1 METFLLNLL
10 KTSLLGSLA
19 ILAMLVL
26 KPLWRE
32 RYRAKT
38 RCWLWLALAAF
49 LLLPVDFSVKNA
61 PVQAAPPKDYTL
73 FVGTDKT
80 AIQSTDNLFG
90 DMAEKSGQ
98 SPAQVRDTIIQ
109 RPVTN
114 PEQKTTRYIP
124 VTTILFYGYLAGA
137 AAFLLYQGVSYA
149 LFRRTVR
156 RWKRDVSRADYAA
169 MLSDTARDLGV
180 SAPEMIVCEA
190 ISTPAVTGLLRPRLL
205 LPHERYDV
213 QELRYILRHELCHLK
228 RRDML
233 LKLVLLAANAMH
245 WFNPVVYLMLRQ
257 ADEDIELA
265 CDSAATDGL
274 ELPERAAYSR
284 TLLAAVQ
291 SSVRALPATTCF
303 GGTVERLKR
312 RITNVLGAQ
321 KKRGLGVVALVLALT
336 LTAGCAISWGER
348 AQKNDDPFADKSY
361 TVDILL
367 YEAPAFTDGF
377 TDGTYPSFRTTTNT
391 AGEKYVTLCDAW
403 GSTSIYGPMEEY
415 TLEKQSFYALFG
427 STKAS
432 PVDDLIQNNKSAWSG
447 HCEEASDGQPNQ
459 VYLLKQ
465 KDGSVY
471 LGLAGDYEE
480 DGSELF
486 CSVFRLNEQV
496 NPIYASM
503 DDYAAACVED
513 LKKGTMTY
521 SVSENNDYASRSIED
536 TVADVRVTQLEQAD
550 SLGNLSPDGTV
561 LELWYFQYEMKPT
574 NEAGMQIDV
583 IGGQELTD
591 DGYLNENWTHYL
603 TVLHYTYG
611 EKTGYQVIGT
621 YTGNDGL
628 WYNGC
633 SYSGEEKYYLHD
645 FYVDYAGLDLP
656 KMFIPDLL
664 NDTAA
669 DGYGRAN
676 QCEARLISGDG
687 SYYFYAPITAWA
699 CNPGTEFWYSR
710 YDTGSYFNAKK
721 LEQSLD
727 EAKAEWESTGA
738 KAEKTDAGWRFVTHE
753 GMSNTIVTL
762 FDAPDG
768 TCYEV
773 TTHWTFDG
781 STEENQWGWNRDR
794 AVEGEAVILQAMVN
808 SFRTSKILF
817 TDGSPNGSE
826 SSDPAPDDTAFQADL
841 QLASNGGAS
850 WLSLNTDGMAVGGHD
865 PKDSAPTVLLDT
877 CDYKEYDPSESSPS
891 GSAVPPGGG
900 NPLALCLS
908 LSNSA
913 RFTFYEGSD
922 FMLYQHGDTRYY
934 KVSSY
939 GDYATIF
946 DAMLAWYNK
955 TPDKEATFESDLVLA
970 SNAATVD
977 ILAFCP
983 ASGES
988 GSHAPLL
995 TGYSVALDSYE
1006 YKPIDK
1012 PKNLDGL
1019 DSVELW
1025 PHNAQATCL
1034 IFYKG
1039 TNTVKYVSGKS
1050 ERYYRAVGDFS
1061 IVDNDGRTLY
1071 DLMRVWYDTA
1081 EYSDMLTSD
1090 VRAQSKSFSWQEAA
1104 QNWAN
1109 AYYGTQKEVTSGSI
1123 YKFTWLNVT
1132 VNPAEETTQ
1141 AKRKAGEIDD
1151 NTYCFAVRVE
1161 FTAESANALQSAMAG
1176 NTVKCENPAAPKDA
1190 YEFYRCCTI
1199 QLRDDGRWYGT
1210 ELGTGWLCAI
1220 PKKEGLPPPFFAV
1233 FQRRAG
1239 KSTGTS
1245 QRYVV

>member
-32 RYRAKT
+32 RYRAKA

-80 AIQSTDNLFG
+80 TIQSTDNLFG

-190 ISTPAVTGLLRPRLL
+190 ISTPAVTGLLRPQLL
-205 LPHERYDV
+205 LPHEHYDV

-265 CDSAATDGL
+265 CDSAATDDL
-274 ELPERAAYSR
+274 DRAERAAYSR

-336 LTAGCAISWGER
+336 LTAGCAVSWGER
-348 AQKNDDPFADKSY
+348 AQKNDDPFADKAY

-377 TDGTYPSFRTTTNT
+377 TDGTYPTFHTSTNSS
-391 AGEKYVTLCDAW
+391 GEKYLSLCDAW

-465 KDGSVY
+465 KDGTVY
-471 LGLAGDYEE
+471 VGLAGDYEE

-486 CSVFRLNEQV
+486 CSVFRLNEQTH
-496 NPIYASM
+496 PIYASM

-521 SVSENNDYASRSIED
+521 SVSENNEYASRSIED

-574 NEAGMQIDV
+574 NEAGAQINIV
-583 IGGQELTD
+583 GGQELTD

-611 EKTGYQVIGT
+611 EKTGYQIIGT
-621 YTGNDGL
+621 SMSNDGL

-633 SYSGEEKYYLHD
+633 SYGVDLKYYLHD
-645 FYVDYAGLDLP
+645 FYIDYAGLDLP
-656 KMFIPDLL
+656 KMYIPDLVDGL
-664 NDTAA
+664 VE
-669 DGYGRAN
+669 DGYGHGN
-676 QCEARLISGDG
+676 SVEGRLVSD
-687 SYYFYAPITAWA
+687 STYNFCYYYVPITGWA
-699 CNPGTEFWYSR
+699 CSPGTDYWYSR
-710 YDTGSYFNAKK
+710 YDTGSYFSVKK
-721 LEQSLD
+721 LERGIND
-727 EAKAEWESTGA
+727 AKAEWESTGVTG
-738 KAEKTDAGWRFVTHE
+738 EKVDTGCWRYVTHE

-762 FDAPDG
+762 FAGPNN
-768 TCYEV
+768 TTYEV
-773 TTHWTFDG
+773 EIHWLFDG
-781 STEENQWGWNRDR
+781 STEENQWGWNHDR
-794 AVEGEAVILQAMVN
+794 AVEEEAVILQAMVKHFTIN
-808 SFRTSKILF
+808 GGIYF
-817 TDGSPNGSE
+817 TDGSSDSE
-826 SSDPAPDDTAFQADL
+826 SPADTAFLTDL
-841 QLASNGGAS
+841 QLAANGGIESLTLFPAATSSIISPREPVSTEGSELHVDLSNYGYSSTSEPENISLLNHIRIDLKGDSQS
-850 WLSLNTDGMAVGGHD
+850 WF
-865 PKDSAPTVLLDT
+865 
-877 CDYKEYDPSESSPS
+877 ESYQ
-891 GSAVPPGGG
+891 GG
-900 NPLALCLS
+900 NVIGYCAENRP
-908 LSNSA
+908 
-913 RFTFYEGSD
+913 TE
-922 FMLYQHGDTRYY
+922 YY
-934 KVSSY
+934 
-939 GDYATIF
+939 
-946 DAMLAWYNK
+946 
-955 TPDKEATFESDLVLA
+955 
-970 SNAATVD
+970 
-977 ILAFCP
+977 LAF
-983 ASGES
+983 
-988 GSHAPLL
+988 
-995 TGYSVALDSYE
+995 
-1006 YKPIDK
+1006 
-1012 PKNLDGL
+1012 
-1019 DSVELW
+1019 
-1025 PHNAQATCL
+1025 
-1034 IFYKG
+1034 
-1039 TNTVKYVSGKS
+1039 
-1050 ERYYRAVGDFS
+1050 GDF
-1061 IVDNDGRTLY
+1061 GKYATLY
-1071 DLMRVWYDTA
+1071 DVILEWYHSAQSGTEPSDASSATTTNAVSRDSLIKAADSYVDLGGYLWYTA
-1081 EYSDMLTSD
+1081 DGKFYRWHEGGSVETLRELPYNDVTDQPAIATLAVEYDQVALRWHIGGATTGTTMLELYGADGKRTMELDGSAPFAISGNTIVKLRSFPPTTGNLLLSTDGGKTWSGLGDADWFYGSVTEDSSGSTSYALADLTIRDGYVYTTAVYDIDHQKTSD
-1090 VRAQSKSFSWQEAA
+1090 PL
-1104 QNWAN
+1104 
-1109 AYYGTQKEVTSGSI
+1109 VTHS
-1123 YKFTWLNVT
+1123 
-1132 VNPAEETTQ
+1132 
-1141 AKRKAGEIDD
+1141 
-1151 NTYCFAVRVE
+1151 VRV
-1161 FTAESANALQSAMAG
+1161 NL
-1176 NTVKCENPAAPKDA
+1176 K
-1190 YEFYRCCTI
+1190 
-1199 QLRDDGRWYGT
+1199 
-1210 ELGTGWLCAI
+1210 TGAQEILD
-1220 PKKEGLPPPFFAV
+1220 
-1233 FQRRAG
+1233 
-1239 KSTGTS
+1239 
-1245 QRYVV
+1245 

>member
-49 LLLPVDFSVKNA
+49 LLLPIDFSVKNA

-137 AAFLLYQGVSYA
+137 AAFLLYQGLSYA

-156 RWKRDVSRADYAA
+156 RWKRDVARADYAA

-228 RRDML
+228 RRDMIF
-233 LKLVLLAANAMH
+233 KLVLLAANAMH

-321 KKRGLGVVALVLALT
+321 KKRGLGIVALVLALT
-336 LTAGCAISWGER
+336 LTAGCAVSWGN
-348 AQKNDDPFADKSY
+348 KNELSDPFGKSY
-361 TVDILL
+361 TIADIVYIGVEPDDTFRENAANAELL
-367 YEAPAFTDGF
+367 LRPDAQSMTLTWTDRYKWDCTAAGSFEMTEENFDRYFDGSAFEAADNPSGWQESDMSAAKLRRENANTWCFTTSSPPDGM
-377 TDGTYPSFRTTTNT
+377 TDY
-391 AGEKYVTLCDAW
+391 LC
-403 GSTSIYGPMEEY
+403 
-415 TLEKQSFYALFG
+415 
-427 STKAS
+427 
-432 PVDDLIQNNKSAWSG
+432 
-447 HCEEASDGQPNQ
+447 
-459 VYLLKQ
+459 LLQQ
-465 KDGSVY
+465 KDGTLY
-471 LGLAGDYEE
+471 LAMGYYPDSKQTAPHCFHTL
-480 DGSELF
+480 
-486 CSVFRLNEQV
+486 FRLAEKAV
-496 NPIYASM
+496 PIYASM

-536 TVADVRVTQLEQAD
+536 TVADVRVTQLEQGD

-574 NEAGMQIDV
+574 NEAGVQIDV

-611 EKTGYQVIGT
+611 EQTGYQVIGT
-621 YTGNDGL
+621 SMSNDGL

-633 SYSGEEKYYLHD
+633 GYGVDLKYYLHD

-656 KMFIPDLL
+656 KMYIPDLVDGL
-664 NDTAA
+664 VE
-669 DGYGRAN
+669 DGYGHGN
-676 QCEARLISGDG
+676 SVEGRLVSG
-687 SYYFYAPITAWA
+687 STYNFCYYYVPITGWA
-699 CNPGTEFWYSR
+699 CSPGTDYWYSR
-710 YDTGSYFNAKK
+710 YDTGSYFSVKK
-721 LEQSLD
+721 LERGIND
-727 EAKAEWESTGA
+727 AKAEWESTGVTG
-738 KAEKTDAGWRFVTHE
+738 EKVDTGCWRYVTHE

-762 FDAPDG
+762 FAGPNN
-768 TCYEV
+768 TTYEV
-773 TTHWTFDG
+773 EIHWLFDG
-781 STEENQWGWNRDR
+781 STEENQWGWNHDR
-794 AVEGEAVILQAMVN
+794 AVEEEAVILQAMVKHFTIN
-808 SFRTSKILF
+808 GGIYF
-817 TDGSPNGSE
+817 TDGSSDSE
-826 SSDPAPDDTAFQADL
+826 SPADTAFLTDL
-841 QLASNGGAS
+841 QLASNGGIESLTLFPAATSSIISPREPVSTEGSELHVDLSNYGYSSTSEPENISLLNHIRIDLKGDSQS
-850 WLSLNTDGMAVGGHD
+850 WF
-865 PKDSAPTVLLDT
+865 
-877 CDYKEYDPSESSPS
+877 ESYQ
-891 GSAVPPGGG
+891 GG
-900 NPLALCLS
+900 NVIGYCAENRP
-908 LSNSA
+908 
-913 RFTFYEGSD
+913 TE
-922 FMLYQHGDTRYY
+922 YY
-934 KVSSY
+934 
-939 GDYATIF
+939 
-946 DAMLAWYNK
+946 
-955 TPDKEATFESDLVLA
+955 
-970 SNAATVD
+970 
-977 ILAFCP
+977 LAF
-983 ASGES
+983 
-988 GSHAPLL
+988 
-995 TGYSVALDSYE
+995 
-1006 YKPIDK
+1006 
-1012 PKNLDGL
+1012 
-1019 DSVELW
+1019 
-1025 PHNAQATCL
+1025 
-1034 IFYKG
+1034 
-1039 TNTVKYVSGKS
+1039 
-1050 ERYYRAVGDFS
+1050 GDF
-1061 IVDNDGRTLY
+1061 GKYATLY
-1071 DLMRVWYDTA
+1071 DVILEWYHSAQSGTKPSDASSTTTTNAVSRDSLIKAADSYVDLGGYLWYTAGGKFCRWHEGGSVETVCDLPLDYDTPVSA
-1081 EYSDMLTSD
+1081 SLSTQDNRILMNYHIGGAIMGSFITDLYDTDGKKLSSINGYNAIAISGDIVVITDHFMPTPNNMSISYDCGKTFTEFGDKDWFYGSALTED
-1090 VRAQSKSFSWQEAA
+1090 
-1104 QNWAN
+1104 
-1109 AYYGTQKEVTSGSI
+1109 GTYVTSVNSSLEIRDGYVYTTAVYDINHEKSDDP
-1123 YKFTWLNVT
+1123 LVT
-1132 VNPAEETTQ
+1132 H
-1141 AKRKAGEIDD
+1141 
-1151 NTYCFAVRVE
+1151 AVRI
-1161 FTAESANALQSAMAG
+1161 SI
-1176 NTVKCENPAAPKDA
+1176 K
-1190 YEFYRCCTI
+1190 
-1199 QLRDDGRWYGT
+1199 
-1210 ELGTGWLCAI
+1210 TGAQEILD
-1220 PKKEGLPPPFFAV
+1220 
-1233 FQRRAG
+1233 
-1239 KSTGTS
+1239 
-1245 QRYVV
+1245 

>member
-49 LLLPVDFSVKNA
+49 LLLPIDFSVKNA

-156 RWKRDVSRADYAA
+156 RWKRDVARADYASL
-169 MLSDTARDLGV
+169 LSDTVRDLGV

-321 KKRGLGVVALVLALT
+321 KKRGLGIVALVLALT
-336 LTAGCAISWGER
+336 LTAGCAVSWGER

-361 TVDILL
+361 TVDTLL
-367 YEAPAFTDGF
+367 YEAPGFTDGF
-377 TDGTYPSFRTTTNT
+377 TDGAYPTFRTATNP
-391 AGEKYVTLCDAW
+391 AGEKYVTMFNDLGYAL
-403 GSTSIYGPMEEY
+403 IYGPMEEY
-415 TLEKQSFYALFG
+415 KLEKQSFYALFG
-427 STKAS
+427 NTRDAS
-432 PVDDLIQNNKSAWSG
+432 PVDDLMQHNKSAWTG
-447 HCEEASDGQPNQ
+447 YCEEAKDSQPYQ
-459 VYLLKQ
+459 AYLLEQ
-465 KDGSVY
+465 EDGTIY
-471 LGLAGDYEE
+471 LGLSADYAE
-480 DGSELF
+480 DGSECF
-486 CSVFRLNEQV
+486 CMVYRLNEQI

-521 SVSENNDYASRSIED
+521 SVSENNEYASRSIED
-536 TVADVRVTQLEQAD
+536 TVADVRVTQLEQGD

-574 NEAGMQIDV
+574 NEAGVEIEPV
-583 IGGQELTD
+583 GGQYVTD
-591 DGYLNENWTHYL
+591 DGYLRESWTHYL
-603 TVLHYTYG
+603 TVLHYTSG

-633 SYSGEEKYYLHD
+633 NYSGEEKYYLHD
-645 FYVDYAGLDLP
+645 FYIDYAGLNEP
-656 KMFIPDLL
+656 KMYIPDLVDGL
-664 NDTAA
+664 VE
-669 DGYGRAN
+669 DGYGHGN
-676 QCEARLISGDG
+676 SVEGRLVSG
-687 SYYFYAPITAWA
+687 STYNFCYYYVPITGWA
-699 CNPGTEFWYSR
+699 CSPGTDYWYSR
-710 YDTGSYFNAKK
+710 YDTGSYFSVKK
-721 LEQSLD
+721 LERGIND
-727 EAKAEWESTGA
+727 AKAEWESTGVTG
-738 KAEKTDAGWRFVTHE
+738 EKVDTGCWRYVTHE

-762 FDAPDG
+762 FAGPNN
-768 TCYEV
+768 TTYEV
-773 TTHWTFDG
+773 EIHWLFDG

-794 AVEGEAVILQAMVN
+794 AVEEEAVILQAMVKHFTIN
-808 SFRTSKILF
+808 GGIYF
-817 TDGSPNGSE
+817 TDGSSDSE
-826 SSDPAPDDTAFQADL
+826 SPADTAFLTDL

-865 PKDSAPTVLLDT
+865 PKDAAPTVLLDT

-891 GSAVPPGGG
+891 GSAVPPRGG

-983 ASGES
+983 AGGES

-1012 PKNLDGL
+1012 PKKLDGL

-1199 QLRDDGRWYGT
+1199 QLKDDGRWYGT
-1210 ELGTGWLCAI
+1210 ELGTGW
-1220 PKKEGLPPPFFAV
+1220 
-1233 FQRRAG
+1233 
-1239 KSTGTS
+1239 
-1245 QRYVV
+1245 

>member
-98 SPAQVRDTIIQ
+98 SPAAVRDTIIQ

-156 RWKRDVSRADYAA
+156 RWKRDVARADYAA

-205 LPHERYDV
+205 LPHEHYDV

-321 KKRGLGVVALVLALT
+321 KKRGLGIVALVLALT
-336 LTAGCAISWGER
+336 LTAGCAVSWGER

-361 TVDILL
+361 MVDTLL
-367 YEAPAFTDGF
+367 YEAPGFTDGF
-377 TDGTYPSFRTTTNT
+377 TDGAYPTFRTATNP
-391 AGEKYVTLCDAW
+391 AGEKYVTMFNDLGYAL
-403 GSTSIYGPMEEY
+403 IYGPMEEY
-415 TLEKQSFYALFG
+415 KLEKQSFYALFG
-427 STKAS
+427 NTRDAS
-432 PVDDLIQNNKSAWSG
+432 PVDDLMQHNKSAWTG
-447 HCEEASDGQPNQ
+447 YCEEAKDSQPYQ
-459 VYLLKQ
+459 AYLLEQ
-465 KDGSVY
+465 EDGTIY
-471 LGLAGDYEE
+471 LGLSADYAE
-480 DGSELF
+480 DGSECF
-486 CSVFRLNEQV
+486 CMVYRLNEQI

-503 DDYAAACVED
+503 DDYAAMCVED

-521 SVSENNDYASRSIED
+521 SVSENNEYASRSIED
-536 TVADVRVTQLEQAD
+536 MVADVRVTQLEQGD

-574 NEAGMQIDV
+574 NEAGVEIEPV
-583 IGGQELTD
+583 GGQYVTD
-591 DGYLNENWTHYL
+591 DGYLRESWTHYL
-603 TVLHYTYG
+603 TVLHYTSG

-633 SYSGEEKYYLHD
+633 GYGVDLKYYLHD

-656 KMFIPDLL
+656 KMFIPNLVDGLVE
-664 NDTAA
+664 
-669 DGYGRAN
+669 DGYGHGN
-676 QCEARLISGDG
+676 SVEGRLVSG
-687 SYYFYAPITAWA
+687 STYNFCYYYVPITGWA
-699 CNPGTEFWYSR
+699 CSPGTDYWYSR
-710 YDTGSYFNAKK
+710 YDTGSYFSVKK
-721 LEQSLD
+721 LERGIND
-727 EAKAEWESTGA
+727 AKAEWESTGVTG
-738 KAEKTDAGWRFVTHE
+738 EKVDTGCWRYVTHE

-762 FDAPDG
+762 FAGPNN
-768 TCYEV
+768 TTYEV
-773 TTHWTFDG
+773 EIHWLFDG
-781 STEENQWGWNRDR
+781 SSEENQWGWNHDR
-794 AVEGEAVILQAMVN
+794 AVEEEAVILQAMVKHFTIN
-808 SFRTSKILF
+808 GGIYF
-817 TDGSPNGSE
+817 TDGSSDAE
-826 SSDPAPDDTAFQADL
+826 SPADTAFLTDL
-841 QLASNGGAS
+841 QLASNGGTS

-865 PKDSAPTVLLDT
+865 PKDAAPTVLLDT

-891 GSAVPPGGG
+891 GSAVPPRGG

-983 ASGES
+983 AGGES

-1210 ELGTGWLCAI
+1210 ELGTGW
-1220 PKKEGLPPPFFAV
+1220 
-1233 FQRRAG
+1233 
-1239 KSTGTS
+1239 
-1245 QRYVV
+1245 

>member
-38 RCWLWLALAAF
+38 RCWLWLALAVF
-49 LLLPVDFSVKNA
+49 LLLPIDFSVKNA
-61 PVQAAPPKDYTL
+61 PVQAEPPKDYTL

-114 PEQKTTRYIP
+114 PATRYIP

-205 LPHERYDV
+205 LPHEHYDV

-233 LKLVLLAANAMH
+233 FKLVLLAANAMH

-321 KKRGLGVVALVLALT
+321 KKRGLGIVALVLALT
-336 LTAGCAISWGER
+336 LTAGCAVSWGER

-361 TVDILL
+361 TVDTLL
-367 YEAPAFTDGF
+367 YEAPGFTDGF
-377 TDGTYPSFRTTTNT
+377 TDGAYPTFRTATNP
-391 AGEKYVTLCDAW
+391 AGEKYVTMFNDLGYAL
-403 GSTSIYGPMEEY
+403 IYGPMEEY
-415 TLEKQSFYALFG
+415 KLEKQSFYALFG
-427 STKAS
+427 NTRDAS
-432 PVDDLIQNNKSAWSG
+432 PVDDLMQHNKSAWTG
-447 HCEEASDGQPNQ
+447 YCEEAKDSQPYQ
-459 VYLLKQ
+459 AYLLEQ
-465 KDGSVY
+465 EDGTIY
-471 LGLAGDYEE
+471 LGLSADYAE
-480 DGSELF
+480 DGSECF
-486 CSVFRLNEQV
+486 CMVYRLNEQI

-521 SVSENNDYASRSIED
+521 SVSENNEYASRSIED
-536 TVADVRVTQLEQAD
+536 TVADVRVTRLEQGD

-591 DGYLNENWTHYL
+591 DGYLNEHWTHYL
-603 TVLHYTYG
+603 TVLHYTSG
-611 EKTGYQVIGT
+611 EKTGYQIIGT
-621 YTGNDGL
+621 SMSNDGL

-633 SYSGEEKYYLHD
+633 GYGVDLKYYLHD

-656 KMFIPDLL
+656 KMYIPNLVDGLVE
-664 NDTAA
+664 
-669 DGYGRAN
+669 DGYGHGN
-676 QCEARLISGDG
+676 SVEGRLISGNG
-687 SYYFYAPITAWA
+687 NYSFYAPISGWTYKPDAEYA
-699 CNPGTEFWYSR
+699 EYWYSS
-710 YDTGSYFNAKK
+710 YNTGSYFSVTEVDHSLYDEK
-721 LEQSLD
+721 L
-727 EAKAEWESTGA
+727 EWESAGYT
-738 KAEKTDAGWRFVTHE
+738 AEWIDESCRFVTHE
-753 GMSNTIVTL
+753 GMSNTVVTL
-762 FDAPDG
+762 FNGPNN
-768 TCYEV
+768 TCYIVEI
-773 TTHWTFDG
+773 HWLFDG

-794 AVEGEAVILQAMVN
+794 AVEEEAVILQAMVKHFTIN
-808 SFRTSKILF
+808 GGIYF
-817 TDGSPNGSE
+817 TDGSSDSE
-826 SSDPAPDDTAFQADL
+826 SPADTAFLTDL

-865 PKDSAPTVLLDT
+865 PKDAAPTVLLDT

-891 GSAVPPGGG
+891 GSAVPPRGG

-983 ASGES
+983 AGGES

-1210 ELGTGWLCAI
+1210 ELGTGW
-1220 PKKEGLPPPFFAV
+1220 
-1233 FQRRAG
+1233 
-1239 KSTGTS
+1239 
-1245 QRYVV
+1245 

>member
-38 RCWLWLALAAF
+38 RCWLWLAMAAF

-137 AAFLLYQGVSYA
+137 AAFLLYQGISYA
-149 LFRRTVR
+149 HFRRTVR

-169 MLSDTARDLGV
+169 MLSNTARDLGV

-321 KKRGLGVVALVLALT
+321 KKRGLGIVALVLALT
-336 LTAGCAISWGER
+336 LTAGCAVSWGER

-361 TVDILL
+361 TVDTLL
-367 YEAPAFTDGF
+367 YEAPGFTDGF
-377 TDGTYPSFRTTTNT
+377 TDGAYPTFRTATNP
-391 AGEKYVTLCDAW
+391 AGEKYVTMFNDLGYAL
-403 GSTSIYGPMEEY
+403 IYGPMEEY
-415 TLEKQSFYALFG
+415 KLEKQSFYALFG
-427 STKAS
+427 NTRDAS
-432 PVDDLIQNNKSAWSG
+432 PVDDLMQHNKSAWTG
-447 HCEEASDGQPNQ
+447 YCEEAKDSQPYQ
-459 VYLLKQ
+459 AYLLEQ
-465 KDGSVY
+465 EDGTIY
-471 LGLAGDYEE
+471 LGLSADYAE
-480 DGSELF
+480 DGSECF
-486 CSVFRLNEQV
+486 CMVYRLEKEDDT
-496 NPIYASM
+496 IYPSM

-536 TVADVRVTQLEQAD
+536 TVADVRVTRLEQGD
-550 SLGNLSPDGTV
+550 SLGNLSPDGMV

-574 NEAGMQIDV
+574 NEAGVQIDV

-591 DGYLNENWTHYL
+591 DGYLNEHWTHYL

-611 EKTGYQVIGT
+611 EKTGYQIIGT
-621 YTGNDGL
+621 SMSNDGL

-633 SYSGEEKYYLHD
+633 GYGVDLKYYLHD

-656 KMFIPDLL
+656 KMYIPNLVDGLVE
-664 NDTAA
+664 
-669 DGYGRAN
+669 DGYGHGN
-676 QCEARLISGDG
+676 SVEGRLISGNG
-687 SYYFYAPITAWA
+687 NYRFYAPISGWTYKPDAKYA
-699 CNPGTEFWYSR
+699 EYWYSS
-710 YDTGSYFNAKK
+710 YNTGSYFSVT
-721 LEQSLD
+721 EVDHSLYD
-727 EAKAEWESTGA
+727 EKPEWESAGYT
-738 KAEKTDAGWRFVTHE
+738 AEWIDESCRFVTHE
-753 GMSNTIVTL
+753 GMSNTVVTL
-762 FDAPDG
+762 FNGPNN
-768 TCYEV
+768 TCYIVEI
-773 TTHWTFDG
+773 HWLFDG

-794 AVEGEAVILQAMVN
+794 AVEEEAVILQAMVN
-808 SFRTSKILF
+808 SFRTSKILPT
-817 TDGSPNGSE
+817 TDPVLD
-826 SSDPAPDDTAFQADL
+826 DPAFKADL
-841 QLASNGGAS
+841 QLATNGGAS
-850 WLSLNTDGMAVGGHD
+850 WMYLSKNSAAVSDCNMRNVSPAVKLDECSYTLLNKDFTPADG
-865 PKDSAPTVLLDT
+865 TQVLELW
-877 CDYKEYDPSESSPS
+877 
-891 GSAVPPGGG
+891 
-900 NPLALCLS
+900 
-908 LSNSA
+908 LSNNDDSHFA
-913 RFTFYEGSD
+913 FYEGTNV
-922 FMLYQHGDTRYY
+922 MLYQRDDARYY
-934 KVSSY
+934 KVSNF
-939 GDYATIF
+939 GDYATLYN
-946 DAMLAWYNK
+946 AMLAWFNSAQSG
-955 TPDKEATFESDLVLA
+955 TEPSDASSATTT
-970 SNAATVD
+970 NAVSRDSLIKA
-977 ILAFCP
+977 A
-983 ASGES
+983 
-988 GSHAPLL
+988 
-995 TGYSVALDSYE
+995 DSYVDLGGYLWYTAGGKFCRWHE
-1006 YKPIDK
+1006 GGSMETVCDLP
-1012 PKNLDGL
+1012 LDY
-1019 DSVELW
+1019 DT
-1025 PHNAQATCL
+1025 P
-1034 IFYKG
+1034 
-1039 TNTVKYVSGKS
+1039 VSAS
-1050 ERYYRAVGDFS
+1050 LS
-1061 IVDNDGRTLY
+1061 TQDNRILMNYHIGGAIMGSFITDLY
-1071 DLMRVWYDTA
+1071 DTDGKKLSSINGYNAIAISGDIIVMTDYFMPTPNNMSISYDCGKTFTEFGDKDWFYGSA
-1081 EYSDMLTSD
+1081 LTED
-1090 VRAQSKSFSWQEAA
+1090 
-1104 QNWAN
+1104 
-1109 AYYGTQKEVTSGSI
+1109 GTYVTSVNSSLEIRDGYVYTTAVYDINHEKSDDP
-1123 YKFTWLNVT
+1123 LVT
-1132 VNPAEETTQ
+1132 H
-1141 AKRKAGEIDD
+1141 
-1151 NTYCFAVRVE
+1151 AVRI
-1161 FTAESANALQSAMAG
+1161 SI
-1176 NTVKCENPAAPKDA
+1176 K
-1190 YEFYRCCTI
+1190 
-1199 QLRDDGRWYGT
+1199 
-1210 ELGTGWLCAI
+1210 TGAQEILD
-1220 PKKEGLPPPFFAV
+1220 
-1233 FQRRAG
+1233 
-1239 KSTGTS
+1239 
-1245 QRYVV
+1245 

>member
-38 RCWLWLALAAF
+38 RCWLWLALAVF

-80 AIQSTDNLFG
+80 TIQSTDNLFG

-336 LTAGCAISWGER
+336 LTAGCAVSWGER

-361 TVDILL
+361 TVDTLL
-367 YEAPAFTDGF
+367 YEAPGFTDGF
-377 TDGTYPSFRTTTNT
+377 TDGAYPTFRTATNP
-391 AGEKYVTLCDAW
+391 AEEKYVTMFNDLGYAL
-403 GSTSIYGPMEEY
+403 IYGPMEEY
-415 TLEKQSFYALFG
+415 KLEKQSFYALFG
-427 STKAS
+427 NTRDAS
-432 PVDDLIQNNKSAWSG
+432 PVDDLMQHNKSAWTG
-447 HCEEASDGQPNQ
+447 YCEEAKDSQPYQ
-459 VYLLKQ
+459 AYLLEQ
-465 KDGSVY
+465 EDGTIY
-471 LGLAGDYEE
+471 LGLSADYAE
-480 DGSELF
+480 DGSECF
-486 CSVFRLNEQV
+486 CMVYRLEKEDDT
-496 NPIYASM
+496 IYASM
-503 DDYAAACVED
+503 DDYAAERVAE

-521 SVSENNDYASRSIED
+521 SVSENNEYASRSIED
-536 TVADVRVTQLEQAD
+536 TVADVRVTQLEFAD

-574 NEAGMQIDV
+574 NEAGVQIDV

-611 EKTGYQVIGT
+611 EKTGYQIIGT

-633 SYSGEEKYYLHD
+633 SYGVDLKYYLHD
-645 FYVDYAGLDLP
+645 FYIDYAGLNEP
-656 KMFIPDLL
+656 KMYIPNLL
-664 NDTAA
+664 NAA
-669 DGYGRAN
+669 TDGYGRAN

-808 SFRTSKILF
+808 SFRTSKILPT
-817 TDGSPNGSE
+817 TDPVLD
-826 SSDPAPDDTAFQADL
+826 DPAFKADL
-841 QLASNGGAS
+841 QLATNGGAS
-850 WLSLNTDGMAVGGHD
+850 WMYLSKNSAAVSD
-865 PKDSAPTVLLDT
+865 CNMRNVTPTVKLDECSYALLNEEFTPDDGKQT
-877 CDYKEYDPSESSPS
+877 
-891 GSAVPPGGG
+891 
-900 NPLALCLS
+900 LTLW
-908 LSNSA
+908 LSNNDSSHLA
-913 RFTFYEGSD
+913 FYEGTNV
-922 FMLYQHGDTRYY
+922 MLYQRDDARYY
-934 KVSSY
+934 KVSNF
-939 GDYATIF
+939 GDYATLY
-946 DAMLAWYNK
+946 DAMLAWFNSAQSGAK
-955 TPDKEATFESDLVLA
+955 PSDASSATTTNAVSRDSLIKAADSYVDLGGYLWYTAGGKFYRWHEGGSVEVLHDLPV
-970 SNAATVD
+970 NDVTDTTVD
-977 ILAFCP
+977 ATLSVVSDQVALRYYIGGGIMGSFVTELYGADGKQS
-983 ASGES
+983 ATLYGYESIAIS
-988 GSHAPLL
+988 GSTIVETTKFPPTVNNLRLSTDGGKTWTAIGDADYFYGSVTEDGSSISYFPGALEIRD
-995 TGYSVALDSYE
+995 GYVYTTAVYD
-1006 YKPIDK
+1006 IDHQK
-1012 PKNLDGL
+1012 
-1019 DSVELW
+1019 
-1025 PHNAQATCL
+1025 
-1034 IFYKG
+1034 
-1039 TNTVKYVSGKS
+1039 
-1050 ERYYRAVGDFS
+1050 
-1061 IVDNDGRTLY
+1061 
-1071 DLMRVWYDTA
+1071 
-1081 EYSDMLTSD
+1081 TSD
-1090 VRAQSKSFSWQEAA
+1090 PL
-1104 QNWAN
+1104 
-1109 AYYGTQKEVTSGSI
+1109 VTHS
-1123 YKFTWLNVT
+1123 
-1132 VNPAEETTQ
+1132 
-1141 AKRKAGEIDD
+1141 
-1151 NTYCFAVRVE
+1151 VRV
-1161 FTAESANALQSAMAG
+1161 NL
-1176 NTVKCENPAAPKDA
+1176 K
-1190 YEFYRCCTI
+1190 
-1199 QLRDDGRWYGT
+1199 
-1210 ELGTGWLCAI
+1210 TGAQEILD
-1220 PKKEGLPPPFFAV
+1220 
-1233 FQRRAG
+1233 
-1239 KSTGTS
+1239 
-1245 QRYVV
+1245 

>member
-38 RCWLWLALAAF
+38 RCWLWLALAVF

-80 AIQSTDNLFG
+80 TIQSTDNLFG

-98 SPAQVRDTIIQ
+98 SPAAVRDTIIQ

-156 RWKRDVSRADYAA
+156 RWKRDVARADYASL
-169 MLSDTARDLGV
+169 LSDTARDLGV
-180 SAPEMIVCEA
+180 TAPEMFVCVA

-336 LTAGCAISWGER
+336 LTVGCAVSWGER
-348 AQKNDDPFADKSY
+348 TQKNDDPFADKSY
-361 TVDILL
+361 TVDTLL
-367 YEAPAFTDGF
+367 YEAPGFTDGF
-377 TDGTYPSFRTTTNT
+377 TDGAYPTFRTATNP
-391 AGEKYVTLCDAW
+391 AGEKYVTMFNDLGYAL
-403 GSTSIYGPMEEY
+403 IYGPMEEY
-415 TLEKQSFYALFG
+415 KLEKQSFYALFG
-427 STKAS
+427 NTRDAS
-432 PVDDLIQNNKSAWSG
+432 PVDDLMQHNKSAWTG
-447 HCEEASDGQPNQ
+447 YCEEAKDSQPYQ
-459 VYLLKQ
+459 AYLLEQ
-465 KDGSVY
+465 EDGTIY
-471 LGLAGDYEE
+471 LGLSADYAE
-480 DGSELF
+480 DGSECF
-486 CSVFRLNEQV
+486 CMVYRLEKEDDT
-496 NPIYASM
+496 IYASM
-503 DDYAAACVED
+503 DDYAAACVAE

-521 SVSENNDYASRSIED
+521 SVSENNEYASRSIED
-536 TVADVRVTQLEQAD
+536 TVADVRVTQLEFAD

-561 LELWYFQYEMKPT
+561 LELWYFQYERKPT
-574 NEAGMQIDV
+574 NEAGAQINIV
-583 IGGQELTD
+583 GGQELTD

-611 EKTGYQVIGT
+611 EKTGYQIIGT

-645 FYVDYAGLDLP
+645 FYIDYAGLDLP
-656 KMFIPDLL
+656 KMFIPNLL

-808 SFRTSKILF
+808 SFRTSKILPT
-817 TDGSPNGSE
+817 TDPVLD
-826 SSDPAPDDTAFQADL
+826 DPAFKADL
-841 QLASNGGAS
+841 QLATNGGAS
-850 WLSLNTDGMAVGGHD
+850 WMYLSKNSAAVSD
-865 PKDSAPTVLLDT
+865 CNMRNVTPTVKLDECSYALLNEEFTPDDGKQT
-877 CDYKEYDPSESSPS
+877 
-891 GSAVPPGGG
+891 
-900 NPLALCLS
+900 LTLW
-908 LSNSA
+908 LSNNDSSHLA
-913 RFTFYEGSD
+913 FYEGTNV
-922 FMLYQHGDTRYY
+922 MLYQRDDARYY
-934 KVSSY
+934 KVSNF
-939 GDYATIF
+939 GDYATLY
-946 DAMLAWYNK
+946 DAMLAWFNSAQSG
-955 TPDKEATFESDLVLA
+955 TETSDASSTTTTNAVSRDSLIKAADSYVDLGGYLWYTAGGKLYRWREGGSVEVLHDLPV
-970 SNAATVD
+970 NDVTDTTVD
-977 ILAFCP
+977 ATLSVVSDQVALRYYIGGGIMGSFVTELYGADGKQS
-983 ASGES
+983 ATLYGYESIAIS
-988 GSHAPLL
+988 GSTIVETTKFPPTVNNLRLSTDGGKTWTSIGDADYFYGSVTEDGSSISYFPGALEIRD
-995 TGYSVALDSYE
+995 GYVYTTAVYD
-1006 YKPIDK
+1006 IDHQK
-1012 PKNLDGL
+1012 
-1019 DSVELW
+1019 
-1025 PHNAQATCL
+1025 
-1034 IFYKG
+1034 
-1039 TNTVKYVSGKS
+1039 
-1050 ERYYRAVGDFS
+1050 
-1061 IVDNDGRTLY
+1061 
-1071 DLMRVWYDTA
+1071 
-1081 EYSDMLTSD
+1081 TSD
-1090 VRAQSKSFSWQEAA
+1090 PL
-1104 QNWAN
+1104 
-1109 AYYGTQKEVTSGSI
+1109 VTHS
-1123 YKFTWLNVT
+1123 
-1132 VNPAEETTQ
+1132 
-1141 AKRKAGEIDD
+1141 
-1151 NTYCFAVRVE
+1151 VRV
-1161 FTAESANALQSAMAG
+1161 NL
-1176 NTVKCENPAAPKDA
+1176 K
-1190 YEFYRCCTI
+1190 
-1199 QLRDDGRWYGT
+1199 
-1210 ELGTGWLCAI
+1210 TGAQEILD
-1220 PKKEGLPPPFFAV
+1220 
-1233 FQRRAG
+1233 
-1239 KSTGTS
+1239 
-1245 QRYVV
+1245 

>member
-38 RCWLWLALAAF
+38 RCWLWLALAVF

-80 AIQSTDNLFG
+80 TIQSTDNLFG
-90 DMAEKSGQ
+90 DMAERSGQ

-114 PEQKTTRYIP
+114 PEQKMTRYIP

-137 AAFLLYQGVSYA
+137 AAFLLYQGISYA
-149 LFRRTVR
+149 HFRRTVR
-156 RWKRDVSRADYAA
+156 RWKRDVARADYASL
-169 MLSDTARDLGV
+169 LSDTARDLGV

-336 LTAGCAISWGER
+336 LTAGCAVSWGER

-361 TVDILL
+361 TVDTLL
-367 YEAPAFTDGF
+367 YEAPGFTDGF
-377 TDGTYPSFRTTTNT
+377 TDGAYPTFRTATNP
-391 AGEKYVTLCDAW
+391 AGEKYVTMFNDLGYAL
-403 GSTSIYGPMEEY
+403 IYGPMEEY
-415 TLEKQSFYALFG
+415 KLEKQSFYALFG
-427 STKAS
+427 NTRDAS
-432 PVDDLIQNNKSAWSG
+432 PVDDLMQHNKSAWTG
-447 HCEEASDGQPNQ
+447 YCEEAKDSQPYQ
-459 VYLLKQ
+459 AYLLEQ
-465 KDGSVY
+465 EDGTIY
-471 LGLAGDYEE
+471 LGLSADYAE
-480 DGSELF
+480 DGSECF
-486 CSVFRLNEQV
+486 CMVYRLNEQI

-521 SVSENNDYASRSIED
+521 SVSENNEYASRSIED
-536 TVADVRVTQLEQAD
+536 TVADVRVTQLEQGD

-574 NEAGMQIDV
+574 NEAGVEIEPV
-583 IGGQELTD
+583 GGQYVTD
-591 DGYLNENWTHYL
+591 DGYLRESWTHYL
-603 TVLHYTYG
+603 TVLHYTSG

-633 SYSGEEKYYLHD
+633 NYSGEEKYYLHD
-645 FYVDYAGLDLP
+645 FYIDYAGLDLP
-656 KMFIPDLL
+656 KMFIPNLL
-664 NDTAA
+664 NAA
-669 DGYGRAN
+669 TDGYGRAN

-808 SFRTSKILF
+808 SFRTSKILPT
-817 TDGSPNGSE
+817 TDPVLD
-826 SSDPAPDDTAFQADL
+826 DPAFKADL
-841 QLASNGGAS
+841 QLATNGGAS
-850 WLSLNTDGMAVGGHD
+850 WMYLSKNSAAVSD
-865 PKDSAPTVLLDT
+865 CNMRNVTPTVKLDECSYALLNEEFTPDDGKQT
-877 CDYKEYDPSESSPS
+877 
-891 GSAVPPGGG
+891 
-900 NPLALCLS
+900 LTLW
-908 LSNSA
+908 LSNNDSSHLA
-913 RFTFYEGSD
+913 FYEGTNV
-922 FMLYQHGDTRYY
+922 MLYQRDDARYY
-934 KVSSY
+934 KVSNF
-939 GDYATIF
+939 GDYATLY
-946 DAMLAWYNK
+946 DAMLAWFNSAQSG
-955 TPDKEATFESDLVLA
+955 TEPSDA
-970 SNAATVD
+970 SSTTTTNAVSRDSLIKA
-977 ILAFCP
+977 A
-983 ASGES
+983 
-988 GSHAPLL
+988 
-995 TGYSVALDSYE
+995 DSYVDLGGYLWYTAGGKFCRWRE
-1006 YKPIDK
+1006 
-1012 PKNLDGL
+1012 GG
-1019 DSVELW
+1019 SVETVCDL
-1025 PHNAQATCL
+1025 PLDYDTPVSASLSTQDNRILMNYHIGGATMGSF
-1034 IFYKG
+1034 I
-1039 TNTVKYVSGKS
+1039 T
-1050 ERYYRAVGDFS
+1050 D
-1061 IVDNDGRTLY
+1061 LY
-1071 DLMRVWYDTA
+1071 DTDGKKLSSINGYNAIAISGDIIVMTDHFMPTPNNMSISYDCGKTFTEFGDKDWFYGSA
-1081 EYSDMLTSD
+1081 LTED
-1090 VRAQSKSFSWQEAA
+1090 
-1104 QNWAN
+1104 
-1109 AYYGTQKEVTSGSI
+1109 GTYVTSVSSSLEIRDGYVYTTAVYDINHEKSDDP
-1123 YKFTWLNVT
+1123 LVT
-1132 VNPAEETTQ
+1132 H
-1141 AKRKAGEIDD
+1141 
-1151 NTYCFAVRVE
+1151 AVRI
-1161 FTAESANALQSAMAG
+1161 SI
-1176 NTVKCENPAAPKDA
+1176 K
-1190 YEFYRCCTI
+1190 
-1199 QLRDDGRWYGT
+1199 
-1210 ELGTGWLCAI
+1210 TGAQEILD
-1220 PKKEGLPPPFFAV
+1220 
-1233 FQRRAG
+1233 
-1239 KSTGTS
+1239 
-1245 QRYVV
+1245 

>member
-49 LLLPVDFSVKNA
+49 LLLPIDFSVKNA

-137 AAFLLYQGVSYA
+137 AAFLLYQGLSYA

-169 MLSDTARDLGV
+169 MLSDTAHDLGV

-205 LPHERYDV
+205 LPHEHYDV

-321 KKRGLGVVALVLALT
+321 KKRGLGIVALVLALT
-336 LTAGCAISWGER
+336 LTAGCAVSWGER
-348 AQKNDDPFADKSY
+348 AQKNGDPFADKSY
-361 TVDILL
+361 TVDTLL
-367 YEAPAFTDGF
+367 YEAPGFTDGF
-377 TDGTYPSFRTTTNT
+377 TDGAYPTFRTATNP
-391 AGEKYVTLCDAW
+391 AGEKYVTMFNDLGYAL
-403 GSTSIYGPMEEY
+403 IYGPMEEY
-415 TLEKQSFYALFG
+415 KLEKQSFYALFG
-427 STKAS
+427 NTRDAS
-432 PVDDLIQNNKSAWSG
+432 PVDDLMQHNKSAWTG
-447 HCEEASDGQPNQ
+447 YCEEAKDSQPYQ
-459 VYLLKQ
+459 AYLLEQ
-465 KDGSVY
+465 EDGTIY
-471 LGLAGDYEE
+471 LGLSADYAE
-480 DGSELF
+480 DGSECF
-486 CSVFRLNEQV
+486 CMVYRLEKQDDT
-496 NPIYASM
+496 IYASM
-503 DDYAAACVED
+503 DDYAAERVAE

-521 SVSENNDYASRSIED
+521 SVSENNEYASRSIED
-536 TVADVRVTQLEQAD
+536 TVADVRVTQLEFAD

-574 NEAGMQIDV
+574 NEAGVEIEPV
-583 IGGQELTD
+583 GGQYVTD
-591 DGYLNENWTHYL
+591 DGYLRESWTHYL
-603 TVLHYTYG
+603 TVLHYTSG

-633 SYSGEEKYYLHD
+633 NYSGEEKYYLHD
-645 FYVDYAGLDLP
+645 FYIDYAGLNEP
-656 KMFIPDLL
+656 KMYIPNLL
-664 NDTAA
+664 NAA
-669 DGYGRAN
+669 TDGYGRAN

-794 AVEGEAVILQAMVN
+794 AVEGEAEVLRAMVR
-808 SFRTSKILF
+808 SFTVNW
-817 TDGSPNGSE
+817 DADAAA
-826 SSDPAPDDTAFQADL
+826 DPALDDSDFQADL

-850 WLSLNTDGMAVGGHD
+850 WMYLSKNSAAVSD
-865 PKDSAPTVLLDT
+865 CNMRNVTPTVKLDECSYALLNEEFTPDDGKQT
-877 CDYKEYDPSESSPS
+877 
-891 GSAVPPGGG
+891 
-900 NPLALCLS
+900 LTLW
-908 LSNSA
+908 LSNNDSSHLA
-913 RFTFYEGSD
+913 FYEGTNV
-922 FMLYQHGDTRYY
+922 MLYQRDDARYY
-934 KVSSY
+934 KVSNF
-939 GDYATIF
+939 GDYATLYN
-946 DAMLAWYNK
+946 AMLAWYHSAQSGTKPSDASSTTTTNAVSRDSLIK
-955 TPDKEATFESDLVLA
+955 AT
-970 SNAATVD
+970 
-977 ILAFCP
+977 
-983 ASGES
+983 
-988 GSHAPLL
+988 
-995 TGYSVALDSYE
+995 DSYVDLGGYLWYTAGGKFCRWRE
-1006 YKPIDK
+1006 
-1012 PKNLDGL
+1012 GG
-1019 DSVELW
+1019 SVETVCDL
-1025 PHNAQATCL
+1025 PLDYDTPVSASLSTQDNRILMNYHIGGATMGSF
-1034 IFYKG
+1034 I
-1039 TNTVKYVSGKS
+1039 T
-1050 ERYYRAVGDFS
+1050 D
-1061 IVDNDGRTLY
+1061 LY
-1071 DLMRVWYDTA
+1071 DTDGKKLSSINGYNAIAISGDIIVMTDYFMPTPNNLSISYDCGKTFTEFGDKDWFYGSA
-1081 EYSDMLTSD
+1081 LTED
-1090 VRAQSKSFSWQEAA
+1090 
-1104 QNWAN
+1104 
-1109 AYYGTQKEVTSGSI
+1109 GTYVTSVSSSLEIRDGYVYTTAVYDINHEKSDDP
-1123 YKFTWLNVT
+1123 LVT
-1132 VNPAEETTQ
+1132 H
-1141 AKRKAGEIDD
+1141 
-1151 NTYCFAVRVE
+1151 AVRI
-1161 FTAESANALQSAMAG
+1161 SI
-1176 NTVKCENPAAPKDA
+1176 K
-1190 YEFYRCCTI
+1190 
-1199 QLRDDGRWYGT
+1199 
-1210 ELGTGWLCAI
+1210 TGAQEILD
-1220 PKKEGLPPPFFAV
+1220 
-1233 FQRRAG
+1233 
-1239 KSTGTS
+1239 
-1245 QRYVV
+1245 

>member
-10 KTSLLGSLA
+10 KTSLLGSIA

-38 RCWLWLALAAF
+38 RCWLWLALAVF
-49 LLLPVDFSVKNA
+49 LLLPIDFSVKNA
-61 PVQAAPPKDYTL
+61 PVQAEPPKDYTL

-80 AIQSTDNLFG
+80 TIQSTDNLFG

-137 AAFLLYQGVSYA
+137 AAFLLYQGISYA
-149 LFRRTVR
+149 HFRRTVR
-156 RWKRDVSRADYAA
+156 RWKRDVARADYAA

-205 LPHERYDV
+205 LPHEHYDV

-336 LTAGCAISWGER
+336 LTAGCAVSWGER

-361 TVDILL
+361 TVDTLL
-367 YEAPAFTDGF
+367 YEAPGFTDGF
-377 TDGTYPSFRTTTNT
+377 TDGAYPTFRTATNP
-391 AGEKYVTLCDAW
+391 AGEKYVTMFNDLGYAL
-403 GSTSIYGPMEEY
+403 IYGPMEEY
-415 TLEKQSFYALFG
+415 KLEKQSFYALFG
-427 STKAS
+427 NTRDAS
-432 PVDDLIQNNKSAWSG
+432 PVDNLMQHNKSAWTG
-447 HCEEASDGQPNQ
+447 YCEEAKDSQPYQ
-459 VYLLKQ
+459 AYLLEQ
-465 KDGSVY
+465 EDGTIY
-471 LGLAGDYEE
+471 LGLSADYAE
-480 DGSELF
+480 DGSECF
-486 CSVFRLNEQV
+486 CMVYRLEKQDDT
-496 NPIYASM
+496 IYASM

-536 TVADVRVTQLEQAD
+536 TVADVRVTRLEQGD

-574 NEAGMQIDV
+574 NEAGVQIDV

-591 DGYLNENWTHYL
+591 DGYLRESWTHYL

-611 EKTGYQVIGT
+611 EKTGYQIIGT

-645 FYVDYAGLDLP
+645 FYIDYAGLNEP
-656 KMFIPDLL
+656 KMYIPDLVDGL
-664 NDTAA
+664 VE
-669 DGYGRAN
+669 DGYGHGN
-676 QCEARLISGDG
+676 SVEGRLVSG
-687 SYYFYAPITAWA
+687 STYNFCYYYVPITGWA
-699 CNPGTEFWYSR
+699 CSPGTDYWYSR
-710 YDTGSYFNAKK
+710 YDTGSYFSVKK
-721 LEQSLD
+721 LERGIND
-727 EAKAEWESTGA
+727 AKAEWESTGVTG
-738 KAEKTDAGWRFVTHE
+738 EKVDTGCWRYVTHE

-762 FDAPDG
+762 FAGPNN
-768 TCYEV
+768 TTYEV
-773 TTHWTFDG
+773 EIHWLFDG

-794 AVEGEAVILQAMVN
+794 AVEEEAVILQAMVKHFTIN
-808 SFRTSKILF
+808 GGIYF
-817 TDGSPNGSE
+817 TDGSSDSE
-826 SSDPAPDDTAFQADL
+826 SPADTAFLTDL

-865 PKDSAPTVLLDT
+865 PKDAAPTVLLDT

-891 GSAVPPGGG
+891 GSAVPPRGG

-983 ASGES
+983 AGGES

-1012 PKNLDGL
+1012 PKKLDGL

-1210 ELGTGWLCAI
+1210 ELGTGW
-1220 PKKEGLPPPFFAV
+1220 
-1233 FQRRAG
+1233 
-1239 KSTGTS
+1239 
-1245 QRYVV
+1245 

>member
-205 LPHERYDV
+205 LPHEHYDV

-265 CDSAATDGL
+265 CDSAATDDL
-274 ELPERAAYSR
+274 DRAERAAYSR

-336 LTAGCAISWGER
+336 LTAGCAVSWGN
-348 AQKNDDPFADKSY
+348 KNELSDPFGKSY
-361 TVDILL
+361 TIADIVYIGVEPDDTFRENAANAELL
-367 YEAPAFTDGF
+367 LRSDAQSMTLTWTDHYKWDCTAAGSFEMTEENFDRYFDGSAFEAADNPAGWQESDMSAAKLRRENANTWCFTTSSPPDGL
-377 TDGTYPSFRTTTNT
+377 TDY
-391 AGEKYVTLCDAW
+391 LC
-403 GSTSIYGPMEEY
+403 
-415 TLEKQSFYALFG
+415 
-427 STKAS
+427 
-432 PVDDLIQNNKSAWSG
+432 
-447 HCEEASDGQPNQ
+447 
-459 VYLLKQ
+459 LLQQ
-465 KDGSVY
+465 KDGTLY
-471 LGLAGDYEE
+471 LAMGYYPDSKQTAPHCFHTL
-480 DGSELF
+480 
-486 CSVFRLNEQV
+486 FRLAEKAV
-496 NPIYASM
+496 PIYASM

-513 LKKGTMTY
+513 LKQGTMTY
-521 SVSENNDYASRSIED
+521 YTSENGNYGSQAVED
-536 TVADVRVTQLEQAD
+536 TVADVRVTQLEFAD

-574 NEAGMQIDV
+574 NEAGVEIEPV
-583 IGGQELTD
+583 GGQYVTD
-591 DGYLNENWTHYL
+591 DGYLRESWTHYL
-603 TVLHYTYG
+603 TVLRYTYG

-727 EAKAEWESTGA
+727 EAKVEWESTGA

-794 AVEGEAVILQAMVN
+794 AVEGEAEVLRAMVR
-808 SFRTSKILF
+808 SFTVNW
-817 TDGSPNGSE
+817 DADAAA
-826 SSDPAPDDTAFQADL
+826 DPALDDSDFQADL
-841 QLASNGGAS
+841 QLASNGGAAWMYLS
-850 WLSLNTDGMAVGGHD
+850 KNSAAVSDCNMRNVTPTVRLDECSYALLHDKFTPADGARSLTLWLSNNDSSHLAFFEGTDI
-865 PKDSAPTVLLDT
+865 
-877 CDYKEYDPSESSPS
+877 
-891 GSAVPPGGG
+891 
-900 NPLALCLS
+900 
-908 LSNSA
+908 
-913 RFTFYEGSD
+913 
-922 FMLYQHGDTRYY
+922 MLYQRDDAYYY
-934 KVSSY
+934 KVSDY
-939 GDYATIF
+939 GNYATLY
-946 DAMLAWYNK
+946 DAMLAWFNSAQSG
-955 TPDKEATFESDLVLA
+955 TEPSDASSATTTNAVSRDSLIKAADSYVDLGGYLWYTAGGKLYRWREGGSVEVLHDLPV
-970 SNAATVD
+970 NDVTDTTVD
-977 ILAFCP
+977 ATLSVVSDQVALRYYIGGGIMGSFVTELYGADGKQS
-983 ASGES
+983 ATLYGYESIAIS
-988 GSHAPLL
+988 GSTIVETTKFPPTVNNLRLSTDGGKTWTSIGDADYFYGSVTEDGSSISYFPGALEIRD
-995 TGYSVALDSYE
+995 GYVYTTAVYD
-1006 YKPIDK
+1006 IDHQK
-1012 PKNLDGL
+1012 
-1019 DSVELW
+1019 
-1025 PHNAQATCL
+1025 
-1034 IFYKG
+1034 
-1039 TNTVKYVSGKS
+1039 
-1050 ERYYRAVGDFS
+1050 
-1061 IVDNDGRTLY
+1061 
-1071 DLMRVWYDTA
+1071 
-1081 EYSDMLTSD
+1081 TSD
-1090 VRAQSKSFSWQEAA
+1090 PL
-1104 QNWAN
+1104 
-1109 AYYGTQKEVTSGSI
+1109 VTHS
-1123 YKFTWLNVT
+1123 
-1132 VNPAEETTQ
+1132 
-1141 AKRKAGEIDD
+1141 
-1151 NTYCFAVRVE
+1151 VRV
-1161 FTAESANALQSAMAG
+1161 NL
-1176 NTVKCENPAAPKDA
+1176 K
-1190 YEFYRCCTI
+1190 
-1199 QLRDDGRWYGT
+1199 
-1210 ELGTGWLCAI
+1210 TGAQEILD
-1220 PKKEGLPPPFFAV
+1220 
-1233 FQRRAG
+1233 
-1239 KSTGTS
+1239 
-1245 QRYVV
+1245 

>member
-38 RCWLWLALAAF
+38 RCWLWLALAVF

-80 AIQSTDNLFG
+80 TIQSTDNLFG

-205 LPHERYDV
+205 LPHEHYDV

-245 WFNPVVYLMLRQ
+245 WFNPGVYLMLRQ

-336 LTAGCAISWGER
+336 LTAGCAVSWGER
-348 AQKNDDPFADKSY
+348 AQTQKNDDPFADKSY

-367 YEAPAFTDGF
+367 YEAPGFTDGF
-377 TDGTYPSFRTTTNT
+377 TDGAYPTFRTATNP
-391 AGEKYVTLCDAW
+391 AGEKYVTMFNDLGYAL
-403 GSTSIYGPMEEY
+403 IYGPMEEY
-415 TLEKQSFYALFG
+415 KLEKQSFYALFG
-427 STKAS
+427 NTRDAS
-432 PVDDLIQNNKSAWSG
+432 PVDDLMQHNKSAWTG
-447 HCEEASDGQPNQ
+447 YCEEAKDSQPYQ
-459 VYLLKQ
+459 AYLLEQ
-465 KDGSVY
+465 EDGTIY
-471 LGLAGDYEE
+471 LGLSADYAE
-480 DGSELF
+480 DGSECF
-486 CSVFRLNEQV
+486 CMVYRLEKEDDT
-496 NPIYASM
+496 IYASM
-503 DDYAAACVED
+503 DDYAAERVAE

-521 SVSENNDYASRSIED
+521 SVSENNEYASRSIED

-621 YTGNDGL
+621 SMSNDGL

-633 SYSGEEKYYLHD
+633 SYGVDLKYYLHD
-645 FYVDYAGLDLP
+645 FYIDYAGLDLP
-656 KMFIPDLL
+656 RYQIGALYHF
-664 NDTAA
+664 T
-669 DGYGRAN
+669 DGYGNDLTPDGRV
-676 QCEARLISGDG
+676 QSGDG
-687 SYYFYAPITAWA
+687 WYFYLPNT
-699 CNPGTEFWYSR
+699 GTWNASLEEPLWESAYGTKSTFVVKSFSTDASDAADYFKRDGWNVEDVDGQSVYTKTNGGQHARIRLYDRTDGGHYEVQTFWY
-710 YDTGSYFNAKK
+710 DG
-721 LEQSLD
+721 QS
-727 EAKAEWESTGA
+727 TQ
-738 KAEKTDAGWRFVTHE
+738 
-753 GMSNTIVTL
+753 
-762 FDAPDG
+762 
-768 TCYEV
+768 
-773 TTHWTFDG
+773 
-781 STEENQWGWNRDR
+781 ENQWGWSAARQT
-794 AVEGEAVILQAMVN
+794 EGERDLLEQMAKTFTVSDAMKKAYSP
-808 SFRTSKILF
+808 SFPADIALVSSGGGI
-817 TDGSPNGSE
+817 DSIVYYASAN
-826 SSDPAPDDTAFQADL
+826 SSDHRSVSLVDGESALHLSDFTYKKLPDTTRVPEGRYI
-841 QLASNGGAS
+841 QLWPENSNQS
-850 WLSLNTDGMAVGGHD
+850 
-865 PKDSAPTVLLDT
+865 
-877 CDYKEYDPSESSPS
+877 YFE
-891 GSAVPPGGG
+891 
-900 NPLALCLS
+900 
-908 LSNSA
+908 
-913 RFTFYEGSD
+913 FYEGSNIVRYVLTKDGSVCYEASGD
-922 FMLYQHGDTRYY
+922 FGKHE
-934 KVSSY
+934 
-939 GDYATIF
+939 TIF
-946 DAMLAWYNK
+946 DAMLAW
-955 TPDKEATFESDLVLA
+955 FE
-970 SNAATVD
+970 
-977 ILAFCP
+977 
-983 ASGES
+983 
-988 GSHAPLL
+988 
-995 TGYSVALDSYE
+995 
-1006 YKPIDK
+1006 
-1012 PKNLDGL
+1012 
-1019 DSVELW
+1019 
-1025 PHNAQATCL
+1025 
-1034 IFYKG
+1034 
-1039 TNTVKYVSGKS
+1039 
-1050 ERYYRAVGDFS
+1050 
-1061 IVDNDGRTLY
+1061 
-1071 DLMRVWYDTA
+1071 
-1081 EYSDMLTSD
+1081 
-1090 VRAQSKSFSWQEAA
+1090 EAA
-1104 QNWAN
+1104 AN
-1109 AYYGTQKEVTSGSI
+1109 E
-1123 YKFTWLNVT
+1123 
-1132 VNPAEETTQ
+1132 
-1141 AKRKAGEIDD
+1141 D
-1151 NTYCFAVRVE
+1151 
-1161 FTAESANALQSAMAG
+1161 AESANAVIK
-1176 NTVKCENPAAPKDA
+1176 NTVLNRDVLIQSSGSHVDFGGFLWYTAGGELRRYRSGVIETVDTLPIDYLNDTPVNASLSTQDDRLLMSYHIGGATSGSFVTDLYGVDGKKIASIGGYNSIAISGDTVVKTLQFPPAANNLYISYDCGGTFTPLGDKDWYYGA
-1190 YEFYRCCTI
+1190 VKEDDSGVTYMSAELEI
-1199 QLRDDGRWYGT
+1199 RDGYVYTHAVYDVFHDKTSDPLVTHSVRVN
-1210 ELGTGWLCAI
+1210 LKTGAQEILD
-1220 PKKEGLPPPFFAV
+1220 
-1233 FQRRAG
+1233 
-1239 KSTGTS
+1239 
-1245 QRYVV
+1245 

>member
-137 AAFLLYQGVSYA
+137 AAFLLYQGISYA
-149 LFRRTVR
+149 HFRRTVR

-312 RITNVLGAQ
+312 RITNVLGVQ
-321 KKRGLGVVALVLALT
+321 KKRGLGIVALVLALT
-336 LTAGCAISWGER
+336 LTAGCAVSWGER

-361 TVDILL
+361 TVDTLL
-367 YEAPAFTDGF
+367 YEAPGFTDGF
-377 TDGTYPSFRTTTNT
+377 TDGAYPTFRTATNP
-391 AGEKYVTLCDAW
+391 AGEKYVTMFNDLGYAL
-403 GSTSIYGPMEEY
+403 IYGPMEEY
-415 TLEKQSFYALFG
+415 KLEKQSFYALFG
-427 STKAS
+427 NTRDAS
-432 PVDDLIQNNKSAWSG
+432 PVDDLMQHNKSAWTG
-447 HCEEASDGQPNQ
+447 YCEEAKDSQPYQ
-459 VYLLKQ
+459 AYLLEQ
-465 KDGSVY
+465 EDGTIY
-471 LGLAGDYEE
+471 LGLSADYAE
-480 DGSELF
+480 DGSECF
-486 CSVFRLNEQV
+486 CMVYRLNEQI

-521 SVSENNDYASRSIED
+521 SVSENNEYASRSIED
-536 TVADVRVTQLEQAD
+536 TVADVRVTQLEQGD

-574 NEAGMQIDV
+574 NEAGVEIEPV
-583 IGGQELTD
+583 GGQYVTD
-591 DGYLNENWTHYL
+591 DGYLRESWTHYL
-603 TVLHYTYG
+603 TVLHYTSG

-633 SYSGEEKYYLHD
+633 NYSGEEKYYLHD
-645 FYVDYAGLDLP
+645 FYIDYAGLDLP
-656 KMFIPDLL
+656 KMFIPNLL
-664 NDTAA
+664 NAA
-669 DGYGRAN
+669 TDGYGRAN

-808 SFRTSKILF
+808 SFRTSKILPT
-817 TDGSPNGSE
+817 TDPVLD
-826 SSDPAPDDTAFQADL
+826 DPAFKADL
-841 QLASNGGAS
+841 QLATNGGAS
-850 WLSLNTDGMAVGGHD
+850 WMYLSKNSAAVSD
-865 PKDSAPTVLLDT
+865 CNMRNVTPTVKLDECSYALLNEEFTPDDGKQT
-877 CDYKEYDPSESSPS
+877 
-891 GSAVPPGGG
+891 
-900 NPLALCLS
+900 LTLW
-908 LSNSA
+908 LSNNDSSHLA
-913 RFTFYEGSD
+913 FYEGTNV
-922 FMLYQHGDTRYY
+922 MLYQRDDARYY
-934 KVSSY
+934 KVSNF
-939 GDYATIF
+939 GDYATLY
-946 DAMLAWYNK
+946 DAMLAWFNSAQSG
-955 TPDKEATFESDLVLA
+955 TEPSDA
-970 SNAATVD
+970 SSTTTTNAVSRDSLIKA
-977 ILAFCP
+977 A
-983 ASGES
+983 
-988 GSHAPLL
+988 
-995 TGYSVALDSYE
+995 DSYVDLGGYLWYTAGGKFCRWRE
-1006 YKPIDK
+1006 
-1012 PKNLDGL
+1012 GG
-1019 DSVELW
+1019 SVETVCDL
-1025 PHNAQATCL
+1025 PLDYDTPVSASLSTQDNRILMNYHIGGATMGSF
-1034 IFYKG
+1034 I
-1039 TNTVKYVSGKS
+1039 T
-1050 ERYYRAVGDFS
+1050 D
-1061 IVDNDGRTLY
+1061 LY
-1071 DLMRVWYDTA
+1071 DTDGKKLSSINGYNAIAISGDIIVMTDYFMPTPNNMSISYDCGKTFTEFGDKDWFYGSA
-1081 EYSDMLTSD
+1081 LTED
-1090 VRAQSKSFSWQEAA
+1090 
-1104 QNWAN
+1104 
-1109 AYYGTQKEVTSGSI
+1109 GTYVTSVNSSLEIRDGYVYTTAVYDINHEKSDDP
-1123 YKFTWLNVT
+1123 LVT
-1132 VNPAEETTQ
+1132 H
-1141 AKRKAGEIDD
+1141 
-1151 NTYCFAVRVE
+1151 AVRI
-1161 FTAESANALQSAMAG
+1161 SI
-1176 NTVKCENPAAPKDA
+1176 K
-1190 YEFYRCCTI
+1190 
-1199 QLRDDGRWYGT
+1199 
-1210 ELGTGWLCAI
+1210 TGAQEILD
-1220 PKKEGLPPPFFAV
+1220 
-1233 FQRRAG
+1233 
-1239 KSTGTS
+1239 
-1245 QRYVV
+1245 

>member
-80 AIQSTDNLFG
+80 TIQSTDNLFG

-98 SPAQVRDTIIQ
+98 SPAAVRDTIIH

-156 RWKRDVSRADYAA
+156 RWKKDVSRADYASL
-169 MLSDTARDLGV
+169 LSDTARDLGV

-274 ELPERAAYSR
+274 DRAERAAYSR

-321 KKRGLGVVALVLALT
+321 KKRGLGIVALVLALT
-336 LTAGCAISWGER
+336 LTAGCAVSWGER

-361 TVDILL
+361 TVDTLL
-367 YEAPAFTDGF
+367 YEAPGFTDGF
-377 TDGTYPSFRTTTNT
+377 TDGAYPTFRTATNP
-391 AGEKYVTLCDAW
+391 AGEKYVTMFNDLGYAL
-403 GSTSIYGPMEEY
+403 IYGPMEEY
-415 TLEKQSFYALFG
+415 KLEKQSFYALFG
-427 STKAS
+427 NTRDAS
-432 PVDDLIQNNKSAWSG
+432 PVDDLMQHNKFAWTG
-447 HCEEASDGQPNQ
+447 YCEEAKDSQPYQ
-459 VYLLKQ
+459 AYLLEQ
-465 KDGSVY
+465 EDGTIY
-471 LGLAGDYEE
+471 LGLSADYAE
-480 DGSELF
+480 DGSECF
-486 CSVFRLNEQV
+486 CMVYRLEKEDDT
-496 NPIYASM
+496 IYASM

-536 TVADVRVTQLEQAD
+536 TVADVRVTRLEQGD

-794 AVEGEAVILQAMVN
+794 AVEGEAAILQAMTD
-808 SFRTSKILF
+808 SFTITGKILLTQEDASAASTGF
-817 TDGSPNGSE
+817 DALDAALDALGDMNVTADPLGHAVMVPNATAKWDDRNGTNIAYRTEIAKQFRQYSWKEASNVAQFGEEVLSVQCGRWNFYLYSNYKNVLSFFDQESDPKGYPYAFEITNIGAENAVWDAFYKWYEEAVAADSGKQAVTTTATDTLSRASITKSADSYVDNDDYLWYISGGKLCRWREGSAVETICTLPIDSLTDSPVRATLSIRGSRVALNYHIGGATMGTYVTELYNSDGEQYVKIDGYESIAFDNHGNIVKTLQFPPAQNNLSISYDSGKTWTSIGDADYFYGSVTEDGSSISYFPGALEIRDGYVYTTAVYDINHE
-826 SSDPAPDDTAFQADL
+826 KSSDP
-841 QLASNGGAS
+841 
-850 WLSLNTDGMAVGGHD
+850 
-865 PKDSAPTVLLDT
+865 
-877 CDYKEYDPSESSPS
+877 
-891 GSAVPPGGG
+891 
-900 NPLALCLS
+900 
-908 LSNSA
+908 
-913 RFTFYEGSD
+913 
-922 FMLYQHGDTRYY
+922 
-934 KVSSY
+934 
-939 GDYATIF
+939 
-946 DAMLAWYNK
+946 
-955 TPDKEATFESDLVLA
+955 LV
-970 SNAATVD
+970 T
-977 ILAFCP
+977 
-983 ASGES
+983 
-988 GSHAPLL
+988 H
-995 TGYSVALDSYE
+995 
-1006 YKPIDK
+1006 
-1012 PKNLDGL
+1012 
-1019 DSVELW
+1019 
-1025 PHNAQATCL
+1025 
-1034 IFYKG
+1034 
-1039 TNTVKYVSGKS
+1039 
-1050 ERYYRAVGDFS
+1050 
-1061 IVDNDGRTLY
+1061 
-1071 DLMRVWYDTA
+1071 
-1081 EYSDMLTSD
+1081 
-1090 VRAQSKSFSWQEAA
+1090 
-1104 QNWAN
+1104 
-1109 AYYGTQKEVTSGSI
+1109 
-1123 YKFTWLNVT
+1123 
-1132 VNPAEETTQ
+1132 
-1141 AKRKAGEIDD
+1141 
-1151 NTYCFAVRVE
+1151 AVRI
-1161 FTAESANALQSAMAG
+1161 SI
-1176 NTVKCENPAAPKDA
+1176 K
-1190 YEFYRCCTI
+1190 
-1199 QLRDDGRWYGT
+1199 
-1210 ELGTGWLCAI
+1210 TGAQEILD
-1220 PKKEGLPPPFFAV
+1220 
-1233 FQRRAG
+1233 
-1239 KSTGTS
+1239 
-1245 QRYVV
+1245 

>member
-38 RCWLWLALAAF
+38 RCWLWLAMAAF
-49 LLLPVDFSVKNA
+49 LLLPIDFSVKNA

-98 SPAQVRDTIIQ
+98 SPAAVRDTIIQ

-114 PEQKTTRYIP
+114 PEQKMTRYIP

-137 AAFLLYQGVSYA
+137 AAFLLYQGLSYA
-149 LFRRTVR
+149 HFRRTVR
-156 RWKRDVSRADYAA
+156 RWKRDVARADYAA
-169 MLSDTARDLGV
+169 MLSDTAHDLGV

-205 LPHERYDV
+205 LPHEHYDV

-233 LKLVLLAANAMH
+233 FKLVLLAANAMH

-336 LTAGCAISWGER
+336 LTAGCAVSWGER

-361 TVDILL
+361 TVDTLL
-367 YEAPAFTDGF
+367 YEAPGFTDGF
-377 TDGTYPSFRTTTNT
+377 TDGAYPTFRTTTNP
-391 AGEKYVTLCDAW
+391 AGEKYVTMFNDLGYAL
-403 GSTSIYGPMEEY
+403 IYGPMEEY
-415 TLEKQSFYALFG
+415 KLEKQSFYALFG
-427 STKAS
+427 NTRDAS
-432 PVDDLIQNNKSAWSG
+432 PVDDLMQHNKSAWTG
-447 HCEEASDGQPNQ
+447 YCEEAKDSQPYQ
-459 VYLLKQ
+459 AYLLEQ
-465 KDGSVY
+465 EDGTIY
-471 LGLAGDYEE
+471 LGLSADYAE
-480 DGSELF
+480 DGSECF
-486 CSVFRLNEQV
+486 CMVYRLEKEDDT
-496 NPIYASM
+496 IYPSM

-536 TVADVRVTQLEQAD
+536 TVADVRVTRLEQGD

-574 NEAGMQIDV
+574 NEAGVEIELV
-583 IGGQELTD
+583 GGQYVTD
-591 DGYLNENWTHYL
+591 DGYLRESWTHYL
-603 TVLHYTYG
+603 TVLHYTSG

-633 SYSGEEKYYLHD
+633 NYSGEEKYYLHD
-645 FYVDYAGLDLP
+645 FYIDYAGLNEP
-656 KMFIPDLL
+656 KMYIPNLL
-664 NDTAA
+664 NAA
-669 DGYGRAN
+669 TDGYGRAN

-794 AVEGEAVILQAMVN
+794 AVEGEAEVLRAMVR
-808 SFRTSKILF
+808 SFTVNW
-817 TDGSPNGSE
+817 DADAAA
-826 SSDPAPDDTAFQADL
+826 DPALDDSDFQADL

-850 WLSLNTDGMAVGGHD
+850 WMYLSKNSAAVSD
-865 PKDSAPTVLLDT
+865 CNMRNVTPTVKLDECSYALLNEEFTPDDGKQT
-877 CDYKEYDPSESSPS
+877 
-891 GSAVPPGGG
+891 
-900 NPLALCLS
+900 LTLW
-908 LSNSA
+908 LSNNDSSHLA
-913 RFTFYEGSD
+913 FYEGTNV
-922 FMLYQHGDTRYY
+922 MLYQRDDARYY
-934 KVSSY
+934 KVSNF
-939 GDYATIF
+939 GDYATLY
-946 DAMLAWYNK
+946 DAMLAWYHSAQSGTK
-955 TPDKEATFESDLVLA
+955 PSDA
-970 SNAATVD
+970 SSTTTTNAVSRDSLIKA
-977 ILAFCP
+977 A
-983 ASGES
+983 
-988 GSHAPLL
+988 
-995 TGYSVALDSYE
+995 DSYVDLGGYLWYTAGGKFCRWRE
-1006 YKPIDK
+1006 
-1012 PKNLDGL
+1012 GG
-1019 DSVELW
+1019 SVE
-1025 PHNAQATCL
+1025 
-1034 IFYKG
+1034 
-1039 TNTVKYVSGKS
+1039 TVCDLPLDYDTPVSAS
-1050 ERYYRAVGDFS
+1050 LS
-1061 IVDNDGRTLY
+1061 TQDNRILMNYHIGGAIMGSFITDLY
-1071 DLMRVWYDTA
+1071 DTDGKKLSSINGYNAIAISGDIIVMTDYFMPTPNNMSISYDCGKTFTEFGDKDWFYGSA
-1081 EYSDMLTSD
+1081 LTED
-1090 VRAQSKSFSWQEAA
+1090 
-1104 QNWAN
+1104 
-1109 AYYGTQKEVTSGSI
+1109 GTYVTSVNSSLEIRDGYVYTTAVYDINHEKSDDP
-1123 YKFTWLNVT
+1123 LVT
-1132 VNPAEETTQ
+1132 H
-1141 AKRKAGEIDD
+1141 
-1151 NTYCFAVRVE
+1151 AVRI
-1161 FTAESANALQSAMAG
+1161 SI
-1176 NTVKCENPAAPKDA
+1176 K
-1190 YEFYRCCTI
+1190 
-1199 QLRDDGRWYGT
+1199 
-1210 ELGTGWLCAI
+1210 TGAQEILD
-1220 PKKEGLPPPFFAV
+1220 
-1233 FQRRAG
+1233 
-1239 KSTGTS
+1239 
-1245 QRYVV
+1245 

>member
-80 AIQSTDNLFG
+80 TIQSTDNLFG

-156 RWKRDVSRADYAA
+156 RWKRDVARADYASL
-169 MLSDTARDLGV
+169 LSDTARDLGV

-213 QELRYILRHELCHLK
+213 RELRYILRHELCHLK

-233 LKLVLLAANAMH
+233 LKLMLLAANAMH

-321 KKRGLGVVALVLALT
+321 KKRGLGIVALVLALT
-336 LTAGCAISWGER
+336 LTAGCAVSWGER

-361 TVDILL
+361 TVDTLL
-367 YEAPAFTDGF
+367 YEAPGFTDGF
-377 TDGTYPSFRTTTNT
+377 TDGAYPTFRTATNP
-391 AGEKYVTLCDAW
+391 AGEKYVTMFNDLGYAL
-403 GSTSIYGPMEEY
+403 IYGPMEEY
-415 TLEKQSFYALFG
+415 KLEKQSFYALFG
-427 STKAS
+427 STRDAS
-432 PVDDLIQNNKSAWSG
+432 PVDDLMQHNKSAWTG
-447 HCEEASDGQPNQ
+447 YCEEAKDSQPYQ
-459 VYLLKQ
+459 AYLLEQ
-465 KDGSVY
+465 EDGTIY
-471 LGLAGDYEE
+471 LGLSADYAE
-480 DGSELF
+480 DGSECF
-486 CSVFRLNEQV
+486 CMVYRLEKEDDT
-496 NPIYASM
+496 IYASM
-503 DDYAAACVED
+503 DDYAAERVAE

-521 SVSENNDYASRSIED
+521 CVSENNEYASRSIED
-536 TVADVRVTQLEQAD
+536 TVADVRVTQLEFAD

-574 NEAGMQIDV
+574 NEAGAQINIV
-583 IGGQELTD
+583 GGQELTD

-603 TVLHYTYG
+603 TVLHYTSG
-611 EKTGYQVIGT
+611 EKTGYQIIGT

-753 GMSNTIVTL
+753 GMSNTVVTL
-762 FDAPDG
+762 FNGPNN
-768 TCYEV
+768 TCYIVEI
-773 TTHWTFDG
+773 HWLFDG

-794 AVEGEAVILQAMVN
+794 AVEGEAEVLRAMVR
-808 SFRTSKILF
+808 SFTVNW
-817 TDGSPNGSE
+817 DADAAA
-826 SSDPAPDDTAFQADL
+826 DPALDDSDFQTDL

-865 PKDSAPTVLLDT
+865 PKDAAPTVLLDT
-877 CDYKEYDPSESSPS
+877 CDYKESDPSESSPS
-891 GSAVPPGGG
+891 GSAVPPDGG

-983 ASGES
+983 AGGES

-1039 TNTVKYVSGKS
+1039 TNTVKYMSGKS

-1210 ELGTGWLCAI
+1210 ELGTGW
-1220 PKKEGLPPPFFAV
+1220 
-1233 FQRRAG
+1233 
-1239 KSTGTS
+1239 
-1245 QRYVV
+1245 

>member
-49 LLLPVDFSVKNA
+49 LLLPIDFSVKNA

-114 PEQKTTRYIP
+114 PEQKTTHYIP

-137 AAFLLYQGVSYA
+137 AAFLLYQGLSYA
-149 LFRRTVR
+149 HFRRTVR
-156 RWKRDVSRADYAA
+156 RWKRDVARADYAA

-205 LPHERYDV
+205 LPHEHYDV

-321 KKRGLGVVALVLALT
+321 KKRGLGIVALVLALT
-336 LTAGCAISWGER
+336 LTAGCAVSWGEGPQNSSPFDGSRYEASFIAENTGITIGENCYFFRSLSGLYCQLSQAEDGGDTVTLLYGSESLSFSPMEPVTLTDENFETTYFPDMAALRSDNKAAWR
-348 AQKNDDPFADKSY
+348 AQLPDDFDDRDP
-361 TVDILL
+361 
-367 YEAPAFTDGF
+367 EAAP
-377 TDGTYPSFRTTTNT
+377 N
-391 AGEKYVTLCDAW
+391 
-403 GSTSIYGPMEEY
+403 
-415 TLEKQSFYALFG
+415 
-427 STKAS
+427 
-432 PVDDLIQNNKSAWSG
+432 LIF
-447 HCEEASDGQPNQ
+447 
-459 VYLLKQ
+459 LLKQ
-465 KDGSVY
+465 NDGALYLCIGYHFDSGEVY
-471 LGLAGDYEE
+471 TKGAENIRWIYRLDQE
-480 DGSELF
+480 DDT
-486 CSVFRLNEQV
+486 
-496 NPIYASM
+496 IYASM
-503 DDYAAACVED
+503 DDYAAACAED
-513 LKKGTMTY
+513 LKQGTMSY
-521 SVSENNDYASRSIED
+521 YVRVNDTGVVED
-536 TVADVRVTQLEQAD
+536 TVADVRVTQLEFAD

-574 NEAGMQIDV
+574 NEAGVEIEPV
-583 IGGQELTD
+583 GGQELTD

-603 TVLHYTYG
+603 TVLHYTSG
-611 EKTGYQVIGT
+611 DTIGYQILGT
-621 YTGNDGL
+621 SMSNDGL

-633 SYSGEEKYYLHD
+633 GYGVDLKYYLHD

-656 KMFIPDLL
+656 KMFIPNLL
-664 NDTAA
+664 NDMAT

-727 EAKAEWESTGA
+727 EAKAEWESTGVTG
-738 KAEKTDAGWRFVTHE
+738 EKVDTGCWRYVTHE

-762 FDAPDG
+762 FAGPNN
-768 TCYEV
+768 TTYEV
-773 TTHWTFDG
+773 EIHWLFDG

-794 AVEGEAVILQAMVN
+794 AVEEEAVILQAMVN
-808 SFRTSKILF
+808 SFRTSKILP
-817 TDGSPNGSE
+817 TMDPVLD
-826 SSDPAPDDTAFQADL
+826 DPAFKADL
-841 QLASNGGAS
+841 QLATNGGAS
-850 WLSLNTDGMAVGGHD
+850 WMYLSKNSAAVSD
-865 PKDSAPTVLLDT
+865 CNMRNVTPTVKLDECSYALLNEEFTPDDGKQT
-877 CDYKEYDPSESSPS
+877 
-891 GSAVPPGGG
+891 
-900 NPLALCLS
+900 LTLW
-908 LSNSA
+908 LSNNDSSHLA
-913 RFTFYEGSD
+913 FYESTNV
-922 FMLYQHGDTRYY
+922 MLYQRDDARYY
-934 KVSSY
+934 KVSNF
-939 GDYATIF
+939 GDYATLY
-946 DAMLAWYNK
+946 DAMLAWFNSAQSG
-955 TPDKEATFESDLVLA
+955 TEPSDA
-970 SNAATVD
+970 SLTTTTNAVSRDSLIKA
-977 ILAFCP
+977 A
-983 ASGES
+983 
-988 GSHAPLL
+988 
-995 TGYSVALDSYE
+995 DSYVDLGGYLWYTAGGKFCRWHE
-1006 YKPIDK
+1006 
-1012 PKNLDGL
+1012 GG
-1019 DSVELW
+1019 SVETVCDL
-1025 PHNAQATCL
+1025 PLDYDTPVSASLSTQDNRILMNYHIGGATMGSF
-1034 IFYKG
+1034 I
-1039 TNTVKYVSGKS
+1039 T
-1050 ERYYRAVGDFS
+1050 D
-1061 IVDNDGRTLY
+1061 LY
-1071 DLMRVWYDTA
+1071 DTDGKKLSSINGYNAIAISGDIIVMTDHFMPTPNNMSISYDCGKTFTEFGDKDWFYGNA
-1081 EYSDMLTSD
+1081 LTED
-1090 VRAQSKSFSWQEAA
+1090 
-1104 QNWAN
+1104 
-1109 AYYGTQKEVTSGSI
+1109 GTYVTSVNSSLEIRDGYVYTTAVYDINHEKSDDP
-1123 YKFTWLNVT
+1123 LVT
-1132 VNPAEETTQ
+1132 H
-1141 AKRKAGEIDD
+1141 
-1151 NTYCFAVRVE
+1151 AVRI
-1161 FTAESANALQSAMAG
+1161 SI
-1176 NTVKCENPAAPKDA
+1176 K
-1190 YEFYRCCTI
+1190 
-1199 QLRDDGRWYGT
+1199 
-1210 ELGTGWLCAI
+1210 TGAQEILD
-1220 PKKEGLPPPFFAV
+1220 
-1233 FQRRAG
+1233 
-1239 KSTGTS
+1239 
-1245 QRYVV
+1245 

>member
-38 RCWLWLALAAF
+38 RCWLWLALAVF

-156 RWKRDVSRADYAA
+156 RWKRDVARADYAA

-205 LPHERYDV
+205 LPHEHYDV

-312 RITNVLGAQ
+312 RITNVLGTQ
-321 KKRGLGVVALVLALT
+321 KKRGLGIVALVLALT
-336 LTAGCAISWGER
+336 LTAGCAVSWGN
-348 AQKNDDPFADKSY
+348 KNELADPFGKSY
-361 TVDILL
+361 TIADIVYMGVEPDDTFRENAANAELL
-367 YEAPAFTDGF
+367 LRSDAQSMTLTWTDRYKWDCTAAGSFEMTEENFDRYFDGSAFEAADNPSGWQESDMSAAKLRRENANTWCFTTSSPPDGL
-377 TDGTYPSFRTTTNT
+377 TDY
-391 AGEKYVTLCDAW
+391 LC
-403 GSTSIYGPMEEY
+403 
-415 TLEKQSFYALFG
+415 
-427 STKAS
+427 
-432 PVDDLIQNNKSAWSG
+432 
-447 HCEEASDGQPNQ
+447 
-459 VYLLKQ
+459 LLQQ
-465 KDGSVY
+465 KDGTLY
-471 LGLAGDYEE
+471 LAMGYYPDSKQTAPHCFHTL
-480 DGSELF
+480 
-486 CSVFRLNEQV
+486 FRLAEKAV
-496 NPIYASM
+496 PIYASM

-574 NEAGMQIDV
+574 NEAGAQINIV
-583 IGGQELTD
+583 GGQELTD
-591 DGYLNENWTHYL
+591 DGYLNEHWTHYL

-611 EKTGYQVIGT
+611 EKTGYQIIGT

-645 FYVDYAGLDLP
+645 FYIDYAGLNEP
-656 KMFIPDLL
+656 KMYIPDLVDGL
-664 NDTAA
+664 VE
-669 DGYGRAN
+669 DGYGHGN
-676 QCEARLISGDG
+676 SVEGRLVSG
-687 SYYFYAPITAWA
+687 STYNFCYYYVPITGWA
-699 CNPGTEFWYSR
+699 CSPGTDYWYSR
-710 YDTGSYFNAKK
+710 YDTGSYFSVKK
-721 LEQSLD
+721 LERGIND
-727 EAKAEWESTGA
+727 AKAEWESTGVTG
-738 KAEKTDAGWRFVTHE
+738 EKVDTGCWRYVTHE

-762 FDAPDG
+762 FAGPNN
-768 TCYEV
+768 TTYEV
-773 TTHWTFDG
+773 EIHWLFDG
-781 STEENQWGWNRDR
+781 SSEENQWGWNHDR
-794 AVEGEAVILQAMVN
+794 AVEEEAVILQAMVKHFTIN
-808 SFRTSKILF
+808 GGIYF
-817 TDGSPNGSE
+817 TDGSSDSE
-826 SSDPAPDDTAFQADL
+826 SPADTAFLTDL
-841 QLASNGGAS
+841 QLAANGGIESLTLFPAATSSIISPCEPVSTEGSELHVDLSNYGYSSTSEPENISLLNHIRIDLKGDSQS
-850 WLSLNTDGMAVGGHD
+850 WF
-865 PKDSAPTVLLDT
+865 
-877 CDYKEYDPSESSPS
+877 ESYQ
-891 GSAVPPGGG
+891 GG
-900 NPLALCLS
+900 NVIGYCAENRP
-908 LSNSA
+908 
-913 RFTFYEGSD
+913 TE
-922 FMLYQHGDTRYY
+922 YY
-934 KVSSY
+934 
-939 GDYATIF
+939 
-946 DAMLAWYNK
+946 
-955 TPDKEATFESDLVLA
+955 
-970 SNAATVD
+970 
-977 ILAFCP
+977 LAF
-983 ASGES
+983 
-988 GSHAPLL
+988 
-995 TGYSVALDSYE
+995 
-1006 YKPIDK
+1006 
-1012 PKNLDGL
+1012 
-1019 DSVELW
+1019 
-1025 PHNAQATCL
+1025 
-1034 IFYKG
+1034 
-1039 TNTVKYVSGKS
+1039 
-1050 ERYYRAVGDFS
+1050 GDF
-1061 IVDNDGRTLY
+1061 GKYATLY
-1071 DLMRVWYDTA
+1071 DVILEWYHSAQSGTKPSDASSATTTNAVSRDSLIKAADSYVDLGGYLWYTAGGKFCRWREGGSVETVCNLPLDYDTPVSA
-1081 EYSDMLTSD
+1081 SLSTQDNRILMNYHIGGATMGSFITDLYDTDGKKLSSINGYNAIAISGDIIVMTDYFMPTPNNLSISYDCGKTFTEFGDKDWFYGSALTED
-1090 VRAQSKSFSWQEAA
+1090 
-1104 QNWAN
+1104 
-1109 AYYGTQKEVTSGSI
+1109 GTYVTSVNSSLEIRDGYVYTTAVYDINHEKSDDP
-1123 YKFTWLNVT
+1123 LVT
-1132 VNPAEETTQ
+1132 H
-1141 AKRKAGEIDD
+1141 
-1151 NTYCFAVRVE
+1151 AVRI
-1161 FTAESANALQSAMAG
+1161 SI
-1176 NTVKCENPAAPKDA
+1176 K
-1190 YEFYRCCTI
+1190 
-1199 QLRDDGRWYGT
+1199 
-1210 ELGTGWLCAI
+1210 TGAQEILD
-1220 PKKEGLPPPFFAV
+1220 
-1233 FQRRAG
+1233 
-1239 KSTGTS
+1239 
-1245 QRYVV
+1245 

>member
-38 RCWLWLALAAF
+38 RCWLWLALAVF

-205 LPHERYDV
+205 LPHEHYDV

-233 LKLVLLAANAMH
+233 FKLVLLAANAMH

-336 LTAGCAISWGER
+336 LTAGCAVGWGER
-348 AQKNDDPFADKSY
+348 AQTQKNGDPFDDKSY

-432 PVDDLIQNNKSAWSG
+432 PVDDLIKNNRSAWSG
-447 HCEEASDGQPNQ
+447 YCEEASDGQPNR

-561 LELWYFQYEMKPT
+561 LELWYFQYERKPT
-574 NEAGMQIDV
+574 NEAGAELAP
-583 IGGQELTD
+583 IGGQEVTD
-591 DGYLNENWTHYL
+591 DGYLNEHWTHYL
-603 TVLHYTYG
+603 TVLHYTSG
-611 EKTGYQVIGT
+611 EKTGYQIIGT

-794 AVEGEAVILQAMVN
+794 AVEGEAAILQAMTD
-808 SFRTSKILF
+808 SFTITGKILLTQEDASAASTGF
-817 TDGSPNGSE
+817 DALDAALDALGDMNVTADPLGHAVMVPNATAKWDDRNGTNIAYRTEIAKQFRQYSWKE
-826 SSDPAPDDTAFQADL
+826 ASNVAQFGEEVLSVQCGRWNFYLYSNYKNVLSFFDQESDPKGYPYAFEITNAGAENAVWDAFYKWYEEAVAADSGKQAVTPAATDTLSRASITKSADSYVDLGGYLWYTAGGKFYRWHEGGSVETIDTLPIDSLTDSPVRATLSIRGSRVALNYHIGGATMGTYVTELYNPDGEQYVKIDGYESIAFDNHGNIVKTLQFPPAQNNLSISYDSGKTWTSIGDADYFYGSVTENNDSISYVPADL
-841 QLASNGGAS
+841 SIR
-850 WLSLNTDGMAVGGHD
+850 DGYVYTTAV
-865 PKDSAPTVLLDT
+865 
-877 CDYKEYDPSESSPS
+877 YD
-891 GSAVPPGGG
+891 
-900 NPLALCLS
+900 
-908 LSNSA
+908 
-913 RFTFYEGSD
+913 
-922 FMLYQHGDTRYY
+922 
-934 KVSSY
+934 
-939 GDYATIF
+939 
-946 DAMLAWYNK
+946 
-955 TPDKEATFESDLVLA
+955 
-970 SNAATVD
+970 
-977 ILAFCP
+977 
-983 ASGES
+983 
-988 GSHAPLL
+988 
-995 TGYSVALDSYE
+995 
-1006 YKPIDK
+1006 IDHQK
-1012 PKNLDGL
+1012 
-1019 DSVELW
+1019 
-1025 PHNAQATCL
+1025 
-1034 IFYKG
+1034 
-1039 TNTVKYVSGKS
+1039 
-1050 ERYYRAVGDFS
+1050 
-1061 IVDNDGRTLY
+1061 
-1071 DLMRVWYDTA
+1071 
-1081 EYSDMLTSD
+1081 TSD
-1090 VRAQSKSFSWQEAA
+1090 PL
-1104 QNWAN
+1104 
-1109 AYYGTQKEVTSGSI
+1109 VTH
-1123 YKFTWLNVT
+1123 
-1132 VNPAEETTQ
+1132 
-1141 AKRKAGEIDD
+1141 
-1151 NTYCFAVRVE
+1151 AVRI
-1161 FTAESANALQSAMAG
+1161 SI
-1176 NTVKCENPAAPKDA
+1176 K
-1190 YEFYRCCTI
+1190 
-1199 QLRDDGRWYGT
+1199 
-1210 ELGTGWLCAI
+1210 TGAQEILD
-1220 PKKEGLPPPFFAV
+1220 
-1233 FQRRAG
+1233 
-1239 KSTGTS
+1239 
-1245 QRYVV
+1245 

>member
-38 RCWLWLALAAF
+38 RCWLWLALAVF

-80 AIQSTDNLFG
+80 TIQSTDNLFG

-149 LFRRTVR
+149 HFRRTVR
-156 RWKRDVSRADYAA
+156 RWKRDVTRADYASL
-169 MLSDTARDLGV
+169 LSDTARDLGV
-180 SAPEMIVCEA
+180 NAPEMIVCEA

-321 KKRGLGVVALVLALT
+321 KKRGLGIVALVLALT
-336 LTAGCAISWGER
+336 LTAGCAVSWGER

-361 TVDILL
+361 TVDTLL
-367 YEAPAFTDGF
+367 YEAPGFTDGF
-377 TDGTYPSFRTTTNT
+377 TDGAYPTFRTATNP
-391 AGEKYVTLCDAW
+391 AGEKYVTMFNDLGYAL
-403 GSTSIYGPMEEY
+403 IYGPMEEY
-415 TLEKQSFYALFG
+415 KLEKQSFYALFG
-427 STKAS
+427 NTRDAS
-432 PVDDLIQNNKSAWSG
+432 PVDDLMQHNKSAWTG
-447 HCEEASDGQPNQ
+447 YCEEAKDSQPYQ
-459 VYLLKQ
+459 AYLLEQ
-465 KDGSVY
+465 EDGTIY
-471 LGLAGDYEE
+471 LGLSADYAE
-480 DGSELF
+480 DGSECF
-486 CSVFRLNEQV
+486 CMVYRLNEQI

-503 DDYAAACVED
+503 DDYAAMCVED

-521 SVSENNDYASRSIED
+521 SVSENNEYASRSIED
-536 TVADVRVTQLEQAD
+536 TVADVRVTQLEFAD

-574 NEAGMQIDV
+574 NEAGVEIEPV
-583 IGGQELTD
+583 GGQYVTD
-591 DGYLNENWTHYL
+591 DGYLRESWTHYL
-603 TVLHYTYG
+603 TVLHYTSG

-633 SYSGEEKYYLHD
+633 NYSGEEKYYLHD

-656 KMFIPDLL
+656 KMFIPNLL
-664 NDTAA
+664 NAA
-669 DGYGRAN
+669 TDGYGRAN

-794 AVEGEAVILQAMVN
+794 AVEGEAEVLRAMVR
-808 SFRTSKILF
+808 SFTVNW
-817 TDGSPNGSE
+817 DADAAA
-826 SSDPAPDDTAFQADL
+826 DPALDDSDFQADL

-850 WLSLNTDGMAVGGHD
+850 WMYLSKNSAAVSD
-865 PKDSAPTVLLDT
+865 CNMRNVTPTVKLDECSYALLNEEFTPDDGKQT
-877 CDYKEYDPSESSPS
+877 
-891 GSAVPPGGG
+891 
-900 NPLALCLS
+900 LTLW
-908 LSNSA
+908 LSNNDSSHLA
-913 RFTFYEGSD
+913 FYESTNV
-922 FMLYQHGDTRYY
+922 MLYQRDDARYY
-934 KVSSY
+934 KVSNF
-939 GDYATIF
+939 GDYATLY
-946 DAMLAWYNK
+946 DAMLAWFNSAQSG
-955 TPDKEATFESDLVLA
+955 TEPSDA
-970 SNAATVD
+970 SSTTTTNAVSRDSLIKA
-977 ILAFCP
+977 A
-983 ASGES
+983 
-988 GSHAPLL
+988 
-995 TGYSVALDSYE
+995 DSYV
-1006 YKPIDK
+1006 D
-1012 PKNLDGL
+1012 LDGYL
-1019 DSVELW
+1019 WYTAGGKFCRWREGGSVE
-1025 PHNAQATCL
+1025 
-1034 IFYKG
+1034 
-1039 TNTVKYVSGKS
+1039 TVCDLPLDYDTPVSAS
-1050 ERYYRAVGDFS
+1050 LS
-1061 IVDNDGRTLY
+1061 TQDNRILMNYHIGGAIMGSFITDLY
-1071 DLMRVWYDTA
+1071 DTDGKKLSSINGYNAIAISGDIIVMTDYFMPTPNNLSISYDCGKTFTEFGDKDWFYGSA
-1081 EYSDMLTSD
+1081 LTED
-1090 VRAQSKSFSWQEAA
+1090 
-1104 QNWAN
+1104 
-1109 AYYGTQKEVTSGSI
+1109 GTYVTSVNSSLEIRDGYVYTTAVYDINHEKSDDP
-1123 YKFTWLNVT
+1123 LVT
-1132 VNPAEETTQ
+1132 H
-1141 AKRKAGEIDD
+1141 
-1151 NTYCFAVRVE
+1151 AVRI
-1161 FTAESANALQSAMAG
+1161 SI
-1176 NTVKCENPAAPKDA
+1176 K
-1190 YEFYRCCTI
+1190 
-1199 QLRDDGRWYGT
+1199 
-1210 ELGTGWLCAI
+1210 TGAQEILD
-1220 PKKEGLPPPFFAV
+1220 
-1233 FQRRAG
+1233 
-1239 KSTGTS
+1239 
-1245 QRYVV
+1245 

>member
-90 DMAEKSGQ
+90 DMAERSGQ
-98 SPAQVRDTIIQ
+98 SPAAVRDTIIQ

-312 RITNVLGAQ
+312 RITNVLGVQ
-321 KKRGLGVVALVLALT
+321 KKRGLGIVALVLALT
-336 LTAGCAISWGER
+336 LTAGCAVSWGER

-361 TVDILL
+361 TVDTLL
-367 YEAPAFTDGF
+367 YEAPGFTDGF
-377 TDGTYPSFRTTTNT
+377 TDGAYPTFRTATNP
-391 AGEKYVTLCDAW
+391 AGEKYVTMFNDLGYAL
-403 GSTSIYGPMEEY
+403 IYGPMEEY
-415 TLEKQSFYALFG
+415 KLEKQSFYALFG
-427 STKAS
+427 NTRDAS
-432 PVDDLIQNNKSAWSG
+432 PVDDLMQHNKSAWTG
-447 HCEEASDGQPNQ
+447 YCEEAKDSQPYQ
-459 VYLLKQ
+459 AYLLEQ
-465 KDGSVY
+465 EDGTIY
-471 LGLAGDYEE
+471 LGLSADYAE
-480 DGSELF
+480 DGSECF
-486 CSVFRLNEQV
+486 CMVYRLNEQI

-521 SVSENNDYASRSIED
+521 SVSENNEYASRSIED
-536 TVADVRVTQLEQAD
+536 TVADVRVTQLEQGD

-574 NEAGMQIDV
+574 NEAGVEIEPV
-583 IGGQELTD
+583 GGQYVTD
-591 DGYLNENWTHYL
+591 DGYLRESWTHYL
-603 TVLHYTYG
+603 TVLHYTSG

-633 SYSGEEKYYLHD
+633 NYSGEEKYYLHD
-645 FYVDYAGLDLP
+645 FYIDYAGLDLP
-656 KMFIPDLL
+656 KMFIPNLL
-664 NDTAA
+664 NTAT

-808 SFRTSKILF
+808 SFRTSKILPT
-817 TDGSPNGSE
+817 TDPVLD
-826 SSDPAPDDTAFQADL
+826 DPAFKADL
-841 QLASNGGAS
+841 QLATNGGAS
-850 WLSLNTDGMAVGGHD
+850 WMYLSKNSAAVSD
-865 PKDSAPTVLLDT
+865 CNMRNVTPTVKLDECSYALLNEEFTPDDGKQT
-877 CDYKEYDPSESSPS
+877 
-891 GSAVPPGGG
+891 
-900 NPLALCLS
+900 LTLW
-908 LSNSA
+908 LSNNDSSHLA
-913 RFTFYEGSD
+913 FYEGTNV
-922 FMLYQHGDTRYY
+922 MLYQRDDARYY
-934 KVSSY
+934 KVSNF
-939 GDYATIF
+939 GDYATLY
-946 DAMLAWYNK
+946 DAMLAWFNSAQSG
-955 TPDKEATFESDLVLA
+955 TEPSDA
-970 SNAATVD
+970 SSTTTTNAVSRDSLIKA
-977 ILAFCP
+977 A
-983 ASGES
+983 
-988 GSHAPLL
+988 
-995 TGYSVALDSYE
+995 DSYVDLGGYLWYTAGGKFCRWRE
-1006 YKPIDK
+1006 
-1012 PKNLDGL
+1012 GG
-1019 DSVELW
+1019 SVETVCDL
-1025 PHNAQATCL
+1025 PLDYDTPVSASLSTQDNRILMNYHIGGATMGSF
-1034 IFYKG
+1034 I
-1039 TNTVKYVSGKS
+1039 T
-1050 ERYYRAVGDFS
+1050 D
-1061 IVDNDGRTLY
+1061 LY
-1071 DLMRVWYDTA
+1071 DTDGKKLSSINGYNAIAISGDIIVMTDYFMPTPNNMSISYDCGKTFTEFGDKDWFYGSA
-1081 EYSDMLTSD
+1081 LTED
-1090 VRAQSKSFSWQEAA
+1090 
-1104 QNWAN
+1104 
-1109 AYYGTQKEVTSGSI
+1109 GTYVTSVNSSLEIRDGYVYTTAVYDINHEKSDDP
-1123 YKFTWLNVT
+1123 LVT
-1132 VNPAEETTQ
+1132 H
-1141 AKRKAGEIDD
+1141 
-1151 NTYCFAVRVE
+1151 AVRI
-1161 FTAESANALQSAMAG
+1161 SI
-1176 NTVKCENPAAPKDA
+1176 K
-1190 YEFYRCCTI
+1190 
-1199 QLRDDGRWYGT
+1199 
-1210 ELGTGWLCAI
+1210 TGAQEILD
-1220 PKKEGLPPPFFAV
+1220 
-1233 FQRRAG
+1233 
-1239 KSTGTS
+1239 
-1245 QRYVV
+1245 

>member
-38 RCWLWLALAAF
+38 RCWLWLALAVF

-156 RWKRDVSRADYAA
+156 RWKRDVARADYAA

-336 LTAGCAISWGER
+336 LTAGCAVGWGER
-348 AQKNDDPFADKSY
+348 AQTQKNDDPFADKSY
-361 TVDILL
+361 TVDTLL
-367 YEAPAFTDGF
+367 YEAPGFTDGF
-377 TDGTYPSFRTTTNT
+377 TDGAYPTFRTATNP
-391 AGEKYVTLCDAW
+391 AGEKYVTMFNDLGYAL
-403 GSTSIYGPMEEY
+403 IYGPMEEY
-415 TLEKQSFYALFG
+415 KLEKQSFYALFG
-427 STKAS
+427 NTRDAS
-432 PVDDLIQNNKSAWSG
+432 PVDDLMQHNKSAWTG
-447 HCEEASDGQPNQ
+447 YCEEAKDSQPYQ
-459 VYLLKQ
+459 TYLLEQ
-465 KDGSVY
+465 EDGTIY
-471 LGLAGDYEE
+471 LGLSADYAE
-480 DGSELF
+480 DGSECF
-486 CSVFRLNEQV
+486 CMVYRLEKEDDT
-496 NPIYASM
+496 IYASM
-503 DDYAAACVED
+503 DDYAAERVAE

-521 SVSENNDYASRSIED
+521 SVSENNEYASRSIED

-603 TVLHYTYG
+603 TVLHYTSG
-611 EKTGYQVIGT
+611 EQTGYQVIGT

-794 AVEGEAVILQAMVN
+794 AVEGEAAILQAMTD
-808 SFRTSKILF
+808 SFTITGKILLTQEDASAASTGF
-817 TDGSPNGSE
+817 DALDAALDALGDMNVTADPLGHAVMVPNATAKWDDRNGTNIAYRAEIAKQFRQYSWKE
-826 SSDPAPDDTAFQADL
+826 ASNVAQFGEEVLSVQCGRWNFYLYSNYKNVLSFFDQESDPKGYPYAFEITNAGAENAVWDAFYKWYEEAVAADNGKQAVTTTATDTLSRASITKSADSYVDNDDYL
-841 QLASNGGAS
+841 WYISGGKLCR
-850 WLSLNTDGMAVGGHD
+850 WR
-865 PKDSAPTVLLDT
+865 
-877 CDYKEYDPSESSPS
+877 E
-891 GSAVPPGGG
+891 GSAVETICTLPIDSLTDSPVR
-900 NPLALCLS
+900 ATLS
-908 LSNSA
+908 I
-913 RFTFYEGSD
+913 RGS
-922 FMLYQHGDTRYY
+922 R
-934 KVSSY
+934 
-939 GDYATIF
+939 
-946 DAMLAWYNK
+946 
-955 TPDKEATFESDLVLA
+955 
-970 SNAATVD
+970 
-977 ILAFCP
+977 
-983 ASGES
+983 
-988 GSHAPLL
+988 
-995 TGYSVALDSYE
+995 VALNYHIGGATMGTYVTELYNSDGEQYVKIDGYESIAFDNHGNIVKTLQFPPAQNNLSISY
-1006 YKPIDK
+1006 D
-1012 PKNLDGL
+1012 
-1019 DSVELW
+1019 
-1025 PHNAQATCL
+1025 
-1034 IFYKG
+1034 
-1039 TNTVKYVSGKS
+1039 SGKTWTS
-1050 ERYYRAVGDFS
+1050 IGDADYFYGSVTEDGSSISYFPGALEIRDGYVYTTAV
-1061 IVDNDGRTLY
+1061 Y
-1071 DLMRVWYDTA
+1071 DIDHQK
-1081 EYSDMLTSD
+1081 TSD
-1090 VRAQSKSFSWQEAA
+1090 PL
-1104 QNWAN
+1104 
-1109 AYYGTQKEVTSGSI
+1109 VTHS
-1123 YKFTWLNVT
+1123 
-1132 VNPAEETTQ
+1132 
-1141 AKRKAGEIDD
+1141 
-1151 NTYCFAVRVE
+1151 VRV
-1161 FTAESANALQSAMAG
+1161 NL
-1176 NTVKCENPAAPKDA
+1176 K
-1190 YEFYRCCTI
+1190 
-1199 QLRDDGRWYGT
+1199 
-1210 ELGTGWLCAI
+1210 TGAQEILD
-1220 PKKEGLPPPFFAV
+1220 
-1233 FQRRAG
+1233 
-1239 KSTGTS
+1239 
-1245 QRYVV
+1245 